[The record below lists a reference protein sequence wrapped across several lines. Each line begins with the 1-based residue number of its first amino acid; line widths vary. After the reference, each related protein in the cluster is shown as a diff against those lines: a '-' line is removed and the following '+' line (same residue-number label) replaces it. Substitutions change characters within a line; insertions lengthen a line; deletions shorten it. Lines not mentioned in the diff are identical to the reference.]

1 MCLTICGTYTPV
13 KCPIE
18 IIIIERTTNITFL
31 TLTHTT
37 MGKTNA
43 KMCSHKAT
51 QVLPLSKG
59 TPAVGIASSSY
70 FAACARH
77 VGALALFGLMF
88 CPVQVM
94 ASRAPRLAMAD
105 SSSVVTPVLP
115 DQGTTTPTDS
125 IGNGG
130 AGDAEE
136 VVPDTIPFAQLWKHN
151 SWRSTNEKAG
161 STTQQS
167 WEIICNR
174 PTKLTFNY
182 SCYNGSYGT
191 FQVTLNDST
200 IISRGNWDSTED
212 RLYQI
217 DLPAGRYVLKA
228 SYYTRYDNYYDPDG
242 LNEYC
247 YARISGI
254 ATDDVQANATAYLSG
269 LADYPALK
277 QELQTALDNSSA
289 APDDEALYNTLAAT
303 LNDVRTA
310 VSYYPL
316 IQKDIVVADSILNE
330 GAYVDISEAVALG
343 RAIDVN
349 TSTSANYL
357 AAFDA
362 LETSIAVQVSSNQK
376 IDDWAFNTDQRYTI
390 DNMGYY
396 LDQDHK
402 VAACTG
408 LEAQDADVT
417 NLVIPSTVRY
427 NGVTYAVV
435 ALYDNR
441 YNQNKVRTLTLPRTL
456 RHINDYGLSDYR
468 AITDLEIPANVERM
482 GNYIVNN
489 CPQLQRIKVNAEVPP
504 TLGSLD
510 NNRYYDEYGNSTYH
524 YLRIVI
530 PRESFHAYRLVNAWN
545 TDYNVLIGG
554 DEGITVNTGKIAAGD
569 LGHVVVEEAG
579 YLQEVNKLIIE
590 GELNADDWS
599 KIGQM
604 TNLTELDLS
613 KALIDEIPSNAF
625 NGRWAIDK
633 VVLPPTLKKIGSYAF
648 QNTSLTSVN
657 IPDNVETIEN
667 NAFGRVKRLQ
677 EVHLPDNLTALGGSA
692 FEYCRN
698 LRAVKIPSKIK
709 VITWYAFRD
718 CSSLQSVELHDSITG
733 FGNESFA
740 GCDLREITL
749 PKSTTAVGNHAFE
762 GNANLSKVTFN
773 EGLIYI
779 GESAFQN
786 TAIDTLNCPSTLRNI
801 YNSAFAGCR
810 NLRQIYLNEGLTRIE
825 MYALAN
831 NKATEIVL
839 PSSLEYCAGGAFDDC
854 DSLVTIEA
862 RSVMP
867 PNTDN
872 GCPLTS
878 ADLTK
883 AILYVPVWSLAEY
896 QLATGWNQFY
906 TFRTS
911 DFMPQYVKVNKDF
924 YFTLRDELDPDYRPD
939 IELTVTNNQIT
950 DSQGNTDYQHG
961 NLTISGR
968 SKLAVN
974 DFSMV
979 LSPYA
984 KYSYKQNYY
993 YNENYRHLRPTSLI
1007 VKGEMRAEN
1016 VTINLWN
1023 ATNRWQF
1030 VSFPFDVKV
1039 SDIVPVDSTT
1049 SWVIRGHSGAER
1061 AAGNAAAVWQN
1072 LSADDVLQA
1081 GKGYIMQC
1089 YKPDDKNGNYDAAQF
1104 TVRPLTTTVN
1114 RQQIFNADN
1123 RTVALEE
1130 HLAEFEHNRSW
1141 NLIGNPYPSY
1151 FDTRFLDFGAPFMV
1165 WNSNNQNYEAYSPVD
1180 DSYILAPA
1188 EAFFV
1193 QRPVDQESI
1202 TFLKDGRQTD
1212 RYARTLVEEEP
1223 ASAPQR
1229 IRAAYDSNTHT
1240 AAQRTVFN
1248 ITLAKDGQQADRTRV
1263 VINEAATMQ
1272 YDLSRDA
1279 AKFTGTEPAVSQIF
1293 TINGATRYAI
1303 NERPLNN
1310 GQALLGLH
1318 FGTDGTY
1325 TIGLSNQPDGQVT
1338 LEDRLTGTKL
1348 QLNGTAGYSFTAKA
1362 GDSTDRFVLHFDAV
1376 ATGINAATV
1385 NEADRNDD
1393 TYTLDGRKVNN
1404 PTAPGLYIK
1413 GGKKGI
1419 K

>member
-1 MCLTICGTYTPV
+1 
-13 KCPIE
+13 
-18 IIIIERTTNITFL
+18 
-31 TLTHTT
+31 

-94 ASRAPRLAMAD
+94 ASRAPRLTVAD
-105 SSSVVTPVLP
+105 SSEVVSPVLP
-115 DQGTTTPTDS
+115 DQGTTAPTDS
-125 IGNGG
+125 IGNSG
-130 AGDAEE
+130 AGDTEQ
-136 VVPDTIPFAQLWKHN
+136 VLPDTIPFAQLWKHN
-151 SWRSTNEKAG
+151 SWQSTNKEAG

-182 SCYNGSYGT
+182 ACNNYNAYGT

-200 IISRGNWDSTED
+200 IIRRDRWSSTE
-212 RLYQI
+212 RELYQI
-217 DLPAGRYVLKA
+217 DLPAGRHVLKA
-228 SYYTRYDNYYDPDG
+228 SYNTRYDNYYDDSEG
-242 LNEYC
+242 LIDYC
-247 YARISGI
+247 YAAISGI
-254 ATDDVQANATAYLSG
+254 ATDDAQSNATAYLG
-269 LADYPALK
+269 TLADYPALK

-303 LNDVRTA
+303 LNDVRKAAT
-310 VSYYPL
+310 YYPL

-330 GAYVDISEAVALG
+330 GAYVDISEAAALG

-349 TSTSANYL
+349 TSTSADYL
-357 AAFDA
+357 AAFEA
-362 LETSIAVQVSSNQK
+362 LETSIAVQVSSNQS
-376 IDDWAFNTDQRYTI
+376 IDDWAFNTSPQYTI

-396 LDQDHK
+396 LDKGHK

-408 LEAQDADVT
+408 LQTENADMT
-417 NLVIPSTVRY
+417 DLVIPSTVRY
-427 NGVTYAVV
+427 NNVTYAVV

-456 RHINDYGLSDYR
+456 RHINDWGLSDYR

-482 GNYIVNN
+482 GNNIVYN
-489 CPQLQRIKVNAEVPP
+489 CPKLQRIKINAEVPP

-510 NNRYYDEYGNSTYH
+510 NESYSDERAYIKIT
-524 YLRIVI
+524 I
-530 PRESFHAYRLVNAWN
+530 PRESFHAYRLVSAWK
-545 TDYNVLIGG
+545 TDRTVLIGG
-554 DEGITVNTGKIAAGD
+554 DEGVTVSTGKIAAGD
-569 LGHVVVEEAG
+569 LGHVVIEEAS

-590 GELNADDWS
+590 GELNSDDWS
-599 KIGQM
+599 KIKQM

-613 KALIDEIPSNAF
+613 KALIDEIPSYAF
-625 NGRWAIDK
+625 SGRWAIEK
-633 VVLPPTLKKIGSYAF
+633 VLLPPTLKKIGTYAF
-648 QNTSLTSVN
+648 QKTSLTSVN
-657 IPDNVETIEN
+657 IPDNVETIEVYAFS
-667 NAFGRVKRLQ
+667 NARQLQ
-677 EVHLPDNLTALGGSA
+677 ELHLPDSLTSLGRYA
-692 FEYCRN
+692 FEECRS
-698 LRAVKIPSKIK
+698 LRTVKIPTKLKEIP
-709 VITWYAFRD
+709 WYAFQY

-733 FGNESFA
+733 IGDYAFRN
-740 GCDLREITL
+740 CDLREIAL
-749 PKSTTAVGNHAFE
+749 PQSTTWVGGYAFY
-762 GNANLSKVTFN
+762 GNANLSKVTLN
-773 EGLIYI
+773 EGLVDIWTY
-779 GESAFQN
+779 AFQN

-801 YNSAFAGCR
+801 YSNAFRDCT
-810 NLRQIYLNEGLTRIE
+810 NLRQINLNEGLTRIE
-825 MYALAN
+825 SGALAN

-839 PSSLEYCAGGAFDDC
+839 PSSLEYCAGGAFYDC
-854 DSLVTIEA
+854 DSLITIEA

-867 PNTDN
+867 PNTGG
-872 GCPLTS
+872 GCPLTGT
-878 ADLTK
+878 DLTK
-883 AILYVPVWSLAEY
+883 AVLYVPVWSLAEY
-896 QLATGWNQFY
+896 QLATGWNQFI
-906 TFRTS
+906 TSRTS

-939 IELTVTNNQIT
+939 IELTITDNEIT
-950 DSQGNTDYQHG
+950 DSHGNTDYQHG

-979 LSPYA
+979 LSPCSKTTRTA
-984 KYSYKQNYY
+984 
-993 YNENYRHLRPTSLI
+993 LRPTSLI

-1089 YKPDDKNGNYDAAQF
+1089 YKPNDKNGNGYYAAQF

-1151 FDTRFLDFGAPFMV
+1151 FDTRFLDFEAPFLV

-1193 QRPVDQESI
+1193 QRPVDQVSI

-1229 IRAAYDSNTHT
+1229 IRAAYDNNAHT

-1325 TIGLSNQPDGQVT
+1325 TIGLSNQPDGQIT

-1376 ATGINAATV
+1376 ATGINAATT

-1413 GGKKGI
+1413 GGKKVI

>member
-1 MCLTICGTYTPV
+1 
-13 KCPIE
+13 
-18 IIIIERTTNITFL
+18 
-31 TLTHTT
+31 

-43 KMCSHKAT
+43 KMCSHKTT

-94 ASRAPRLAMAD
+94 ASRAPRLAVAD
-105 SSSVVTPVLP
+105 SSEVVSPVLPDQGTTAPTDSIDNGGTVQP

-130 AGDAEE
+130 TGDTEE
-136 VVPDTIPFAQLWKHN
+136 VLPDTIPYEQLLMHN
-151 SWRSTNEKAG
+151 NWQSTNKEDG

-167 WEIICNR
+167 WEIICKR
-174 PTKLTFNY
+174 PTKLFFNFA
-182 SCYNGSYGT
+182 YNNKNSGGT
-191 FQVTLNDST
+191 FQVTLNDS
-200 IISRGNWDSTED
+200 IIINRPWYSNDGEA
-212 RLYQI
+212 YQI
-217 DLPAGRYVLKA
+217 DLPVGRYVLKA
-228 SYYTRYDNYYDPDG
+228 SYHINYYDK
-242 LNEYC
+242 NS
-247 YARISGI
+247 YAQISGI
-254 ATDDVQANATAYLSG
+254 TTDDAQIHATAYLG
-269 LADYPALK
+269 ALADYPPLK

-289 APDDEALYNTLAAT
+289 APDDEALYNTLATT
-303 LNDVRTA
+303 LTNVRKA

-349 TSTSANYL
+349 TSTSADYL
-357 AAFDA
+357 AAFEA
-362 LETSIAVQVSSNQK
+362 LETSIAVQVSSNQS
-376 IDDWAFNTDQRYTI
+376 IDDWAFNTNQRYTI

-396 LDQDHK
+396 LDQEHK

-408 LEAQDADVT
+408 LEARDVEIE
-417 NLVIPSTVRY
+417 NLVIPSAVRY
-427 NGVTYAVV
+427 NNVTYAVV

-441 YNQNKVRTLTLPRTL
+441 YDQNKVRTLTLPRTL
-456 RHINDYGLSDYR
+456 RHINDWGLSDYR

-482 GNYIVNN
+482 GDNVVYN
-489 CPQLQRIKVNAEVPP
+489 CPQLQRIKVNADVPP

-510 NNRYYDEYGNSTYH
+510 NNSYYDKHAYIKIT
-524 YLRIVI
+524 I
-530 PRESFHAYRLVNAWN
+530 PRESFHAYRLVSAWN
-545 TDYNVLIGG
+545 TDRTVLIGG
-554 DEGITVNTGKIAAGD
+554 DEGVTVSTGKLAAGD
-569 LGHVVVEEAG
+569 LGHVVIVEAG
-579 YLQEVNKLIIE
+579 YLPEVNKLIIE

-599 KIGQM
+599 KMKDM
-604 TNLTELDLS
+604 TNLTEIDLS
-613 KALIDEIPSNAF
+613 GALIDEIPDGAF
-625 NGRWAIDK
+625 SGRWALDK
-633 VVLPPTLKKIGSYAF
+633 VVLPSTLRTIGSRAFYETRLTSIDIPKGVTSIKDYAF
-648 QNTSLTSVN
+648 YNSQKLEKADLPDSLTS
-657 IPDNVETIEN
+657 IGE
-667 NAFGRVKRLQ
+667 
-677 EVHLPDNLTALGGSA
+677 
-692 FEYCRN
+692 
-698 LRAVKIPSKIK
+698 
-709 VITWYAFRD
+709 YAFNR
-718 CSSLQSVELHDSITG
+718 CFSLQSVKIPAKLTTVSRSAFQSCRSLANLELHDSITTIG
-733 FGNESFA
+733 AYAFG
-740 GCDLREITL
+740 GCAFSELKIPASIRTIAE
-749 PKSTTAVGNHAFE
+749 GAFE
-762 GNANLSKVTFN
+762 MSSNLTKLTLN
-773 EGLIYI
+773 EGLERI
-779 GESAFQN
+779 GEMAFRQSP
-786 TAIDTLNCPSTLRNI
+786 IDTLNCPSSLRYI
-801 YNSAFAGCR
+801 GNSAFDDCTS
-810 NLRQIYLNEGLTRIE
+810 LRQINLNEGLTNIDN
-825 MYALAN
+825 YAFAHTIP
-831 NKATEIVL
+831 TEVVL
-839 PSSLEYCAGGAFDDC
+839 PSSLEYCAEGAFDDC
-854 DSLVTIEA
+854 DSLVTIEV

-867 PNTDN
+867 PNTDG
-872 GCPLTS
+872 GCPLTGT
-878 ADLTK
+878 DLTK
-883 AILYVPVWSLAEY
+883 AVLYVPVWSLAEY
-896 QLATGWNQFY
+896 KLATGWNQFN
-906 TFRTS
+906 TINHS

-939 IELTVTNNQIT
+939 IELTYTNNRIT
-950 DSQGNTDYQHG
+950 DSQNNTDYQHG

-974 DFSMV
+974 NFSMV

-984 KYSYKQNYY
+984 KYRRSNYY
-993 YNENYRHLRPTSLI
+993 GGTTSIQPTCLI

-1338 LEDRLTGTKL
+1338 LEDRLTGTKQ

-1362 GDSTDRFVLHFDAV
+1362 GDSIDRFVLHFDAV
-1376 ATGINAATV
+1376 ATSINAATA

-1413 GGKKGI
+1413 GGKKVI

>member
-1 MCLTICGTYTPV
+1 
-13 KCPIE
+13 
-18 IIIIERTTNITFL
+18 
-31 TLTHTT
+31 

-94 ASRAPRLAMAD
+94 ASRAPRLAVAD
-105 SSSVVTPVLP
+105 SSEVVSPVLP
-115 DQGTTTPTDS
+115 DQGTTAPTDS
-125 IGNGG
+125 IDNSG
-130 AGDAEE
+130 AGDTEQ
-136 VVPDTIPFAQLWKHN
+136 VLPDTIPFAQLWKHN
-151 SWRSTNEKAG
+151 SWQSTNKEAG

-167 WEIICNR
+167 WEIICSR
-174 PTKLTFNY
+174 PTKLSFNY
-182 SCYNGSYGT
+182 AYKNRYSEIH
-191 FQVTLNDST
+191 VTLNDST
-200 IISRGNWDSTED
+200 IIRDGAWYSTES
-212 RLYQI
+212 RHYQI

-228 SYYTRYDNYYDPDG
+228 SYYTEGENPDDI
-242 LNEYC
+242 NNQKYN
-247 YARISGI
+247 YARISDI
-254 ATDDVQANATAYLSG
+254 ATDDAQSNATVYLG
-269 LADYPALK
+269 ALADFPGLK
-277 QELQTALDNSSA
+277 QELQTALDNYNA

-303 LNDVRTA
+303 LNDVRKA

-349 TSTSANYL
+349 TSTSADYL

-362 LETSIAVQVSSNQK
+362 LETSIAVQVTSNQS

-408 LEAQDADVT
+408 LEAENADVT
-417 NLVIPSTVRY
+417 DLVIPSTVRY

-456 RHINDYGLSDYR
+456 RHINDGGLSDYR

-482 GNYIVNN
+482 GENIVYN

-510 NNRYYDEYGNSTYH
+510 NNSYYEDGYRTYH
-524 YLRIVI
+524 YIRIVI

-554 DEGITVNTGKIAAGD
+554 DEGITVSTGKIAAGD

-599 KIGQM
+599 KIKQM

-625 NGRWAIDK
+625 SGRWAIDK
-633 VVLPPTLKKIGSYAF
+633 VVLPPTLKKIGSFAF
-648 QNTSLTSVN
+648 QGTALTSVN
-657 IPDNVETIEN
+657 IPDNVETIKEC
-667 NAFGRVKRLQ
+667 AFSQVRQLQ
-677 EVHLPDNLTALGGSA
+677 EVHLPDSLTSLGNYA
-692 FEYCRN
+692 FAECRS
-698 LRAVKIPSKIK
+698 LRTVKIPTKLKTIPDY
-709 VITWYAFRD
+709 TFQNCR
-718 CSSLQSVELHDSITG
+718 SLQSVELHDSITA
-733 FGNESFA
+733 FEDYSFNN
-740 GCDLREITL
+740 CDLREITL
-749 PKSTTAVGNHAFE
+749 PKSTTWVGGSAFK
-762 GNANLSKVTFN
+762 GNANLSKVTLN
-773 EGLIYI
+773 EGLVDIWTY
-779 GESAFQN
+779 AFQN

-801 YNSAFAGCR
+801 YSNAFRDCT
-810 NLRQIYLNEGLTRIE
+810 NLRQINLNEGLTRIE
-825 MYALAN
+825 SGALAN

-839 PSSLEYCAGGAFDDC
+839 PSSLEYCAGGAFYDC

-867 PNTDN
+867 PNTDGN
-872 GCPLTS
+872 CPLSGT
-878 ADLTK
+878 DLTK
-883 AILYVPVWSLAEY
+883 AVLYVPVWSLSEY

-950 DSQGNTDYQHG
+950 DSQNNSDYQHG

-979 LSPYA
+979 LAPYA
-984 KYSYKQNYY
+984 KYAYEGGGYNYY
-993 YNENYRHLRPTSLI
+993 NDYRYLRPTSLI

-1089 YKPDDKNGNYDAAQF
+1089 YKPNDKNGNYDAAQF

-1229 IRAAYDSNTHT
+1229 IRAAYDSNAHT

-1376 ATGINAATV
+1376 ATGINAATA
-1385 NEADRNDD
+1385 NEADHNDD

-1413 GGKKGI
+1413 GGKKVI

>member
-1 MCLTICGTYTPV
+1 
-13 KCPIE
+13 
-18 IIIIERTTNITFL
+18 
-31 TLTHTT
+31 

-105 SSSVVTPVLP
+105 SSSVVTPVQPDQGTTAPTDSTGSGGVVSPVLP

-130 AGDAEE
+130 AGDTEE
-136 VVPDTIPFAQLWKHN
+136 VLPDTIPFAQLWKHN
-151 SWRSTNEKAG
+151 RYIVYGGTEGTVEQK
-161 STTQQS
+161 S
-167 WEIICNR
+167 WEIIAR
-174 PTKLTFNY
+174 RETKLSF
-182 SCYNGSYGT
+182 SYGT
-191 FQVTLNDST
+191 ADDQWNFYTQIFIDDERVREMNGGTYNNTFSVTLTPGRHILTFKNECYGEVDST
-200 IISRGNWDSTED
+200 TYAFISDIATED
-212 RLYQI
+212 AQ
-217 DLPAGRYVLKA
+217 
-228 SYYTRYDNYYDPDG
+228 T
-242 LNEYC
+242 
-247 YARISGI
+247 
-254 ATDDVQANATAYLSG
+254 NATAFVNALEG
-269 LADYPALK
+269 YPPLK
-277 QELQTALDNSSA
+277 QELQTALDNYNA
-289 APDDEALYNTLAAT
+289 APDDEALYNTLNAT
-303 LNDVRTA
+303 LNDVRKA

-349 TSTSANYL
+349 TSTSADYL

-376 IDDWAFNTDQRYTI
+376 IDDWAFNTNQRYTI

-408 LEAQDADVT
+408 LEVQDADVT
-417 NLVIPSTVRY
+417 DLVIPSTVRY

-456 RHINDYGLSDYR
+456 RHINDWGLSDYR

-482 GNYIVNN
+482 GENIVYN

-510 NNRYYDEYGNSTYH
+510 NNSYHEDGYRTYH
-524 YLRIVI
+524 YIRIVI

-554 DEGITVNTGKIAAGD
+554 DEGITVSTGKIAAGD

-599 KIGQM
+599 KIKQM

-625 NGRWAIDK
+625 SGRWAIDK
-633 VVLPPTLKKIGSYAF
+633 VVLPPTLKKIGSFAF
-648 QNTSLTSVN
+648 QGTALTSVN
-657 IPDNVETIEN
+657 IPDNVETIKEC
-667 NAFGRVKRLQ
+667 AFSQVRQLQ
-677 EVHLPDNLTALGGSA
+677 EVHLPDSLTSLGNYA
-692 FEYCRN
+692 FAECRS
-698 LRAVKIPSKIK
+698 LRTVKIPTKLKTIPDY
-709 VITWYAFRD
+709 TFQNCR
-718 CSSLQSVELHDSITG
+718 SLQSVELHDSITA
-733 FGNESFA
+733 FEDYSFNN
-740 GCDLREITL
+740 CDLREITL
-749 PKSTTAVGNHAFE
+749 PKSTTWVGGSAFK
-762 GNANLSKVTFN
+762 GNANLSKVTLN
-773 EGLIYI
+773 EGLVDIWTY
-779 GESAFQN
+779 AFQN

-801 YNSAFAGCR
+801 YSNAFRDCT
-810 NLRQIYLNEGLTRIE
+810 NLRQINLNEGLTRIE
-825 MYALAN
+825 SGALAN

-839 PSSLEYCAGGAFDDC
+839 PSSLEYCAGGAFYDC

-867 PNTDN
+867 PNTDGN
-872 GCPLTS
+872 CPLSGT
-878 ADLTK
+878 DLTK
-883 AILYVPVWSLAEY
+883 AVLYVPVWSLSEY

-950 DSQGNTDYQHG
+950 DSQNNSDYQHG

-979 LSPYA
+979 LAPYA
-984 KYSYKQNYY
+984 KYAYEGGGYNYY
-993 YNENYRHLRPTSLI
+993 NDYRYLRPTSLI

-1089 YKPDDKNGNYDAAQF
+1089 YKPNDKNGNYDAAQF

-1229 IRAAYDSNTHT
+1229 IRAAYDSNVHT

-1376 ATGINAATV
+1376 ATGINAATA

-1393 TYTLDGRKVNN
+1393 TYTLDGRKVND

-1413 GGKKGI
+1413 GGKKVI

>member
-1 MCLTICGTYTPV
+1 
-13 KCPIE
+13 
-18 IIIIERTTNITFL
+18 
-31 TLTHTT
+31 

-94 ASRAPRLAMAD
+94 ASRAPRLAVAD
-105 SSSVVTPVLP
+105 SSEVVSPVLP

-125 IGNGG
+125 IDNGG
-130 AGDAEE
+130 AGDTEE
-136 VVPDTIPFAQLWKHN
+136 VLPDTIPFAQLWKHN
-151 SWRSTNEKAG
+151 RYIVYGGTEGTVEQK
-161 STTQQS
+161 S
-167 WEIICNR
+167 WEIIAR
-174 PTKLTFNY
+174 RETKLSF
-182 SCYNGSYGT
+182 SYGT
-191 FQVTLNDST
+191 ADDQWNFYTQIFIDDERVREMNGGTYNNTFSVTLTPGRHILTFKNECYGEVDST
-200 IISRGNWDSTED
+200 TYAFISDIATED
-212 RLYQI
+212 AQ
-217 DLPAGRYVLKA
+217 
-228 SYYTRYDNYYDPDG
+228 T
-242 LNEYC
+242 
-247 YARISGI
+247 
-254 ATDDVQANATAYLSG
+254 NATAFVNALEG
-269 LADYPALK
+269 YPPLK
-277 QELQTALDNSSA
+277 QELQTALDNSNA

-303 LNDVRTA
+303 LNDVRKA

-349 TSTSANYL
+349 TSTSADYL

-362 LETSIAVQVSSNQK
+362 LETSIAVQVTSNQS

-408 LEAQDADVT
+408 LEARDVEIED
-417 NLVIPSTVRY
+417 LVIPSTVRY
-427 NGVTYAVV
+427 NDVTYAVV

-441 YNQNKVRTLTLPRTL
+441 YDQNKVRTLTLPRTL
-456 RHINDYGLSDYR
+456 RHINNDGLSDYR

-482 GNYIVNN
+482 GHNVVYN
-489 CPQLQRIKVNAEVPP
+489 CPQLRRIKVNAEVPP
-504 TLGSLD
+504 TLESL
-510 NNRYYDEYGNSTYH
+510 NDEYY
-524 YLRIVI
+524 YYRIII

-545 TDYNVLIGG
+545 NRTVLIGG
-554 DEGITVNTGKIAAGD
+554 DEGVTVSTGKIAAGD
-569 LGHVVVEEAG
+569 LGHVVIEEAG

-590 GELNADDWS
+590 GELNVDDWS
-599 KIGQM
+599 KIKQM

-613 KALIDEIPSNAF
+613 KALIDEIPNEAF

-633 VVLPPTLKKIGSYAF
+633 VLLPPTLKKIGTYAF
-648 QNTSLTSVN
+648 QGTALTSVN
-657 IPDNVETIEN
+657 IPDNVETIEGYAFS
-667 NAFGRVKRLQ
+667 NARQLQ
-677 EVHLPDNLTALGGSA
+677 EVHLPDSLTSLGRYAFSA
-692 FEYCRN
+692 CRS
-698 LRAVKIPSKIK
+698 LRTVKIPTKLKEIP
-709 VITWYAFRD
+709 WYTFD
-718 CSSLQSVELHDSITG
+718 GCNSLQSVELHDSITG
-733 FGNESFA
+733 IGDYSFRN
-740 GCDLREITL
+740 CNLREITL
-749 PKSTTAVGNHAFE
+749 PKSTTWVGGYAFN
-762 GNANLSKVTFN
+762 GNSNLSKVTLN
-773 EGLIYI
+773 EGLIDIWAY
-779 GESAFQN
+779 AFQD

-801 YNSAFAGCR
+801 YNAAFAGCR
-810 NLRQIYLNEGLTRIE
+810 NLRQINLNEGLTRIE
-825 MYALAN
+825 VYALAN

-839 PSSLEYCAGGAFDDC
+839 PSSLEYCSQSAFDDC

-867 PNTDN
+867 PNTGS
-872 GCPLTS
+872 GCPLTGT
-878 ADLTK
+878 DLTK
-883 AILYVPVWSLAEY
+883 AVLYVPVWSLAEY

-950 DSQGNTDYQHG
+950 DSQGNSDYQHG

-993 YNENYRHLRPTSLI
+993 YNENYRHLRPTCLI

-1089 YKPDDKNGNYDAAQF
+1089 YKPNDKNGNYAAAQF

-1229 IRAAYDSNTHT
+1229 IRAAYDSNAHT

-1279 AKFTGTEPAVSQIF
+1279 AKFTGTESAVSQIF

-1338 LEDRLTGTKL
+1338 LEDRFTGTKL

-1376 ATGINAATV
+1376 ATGINAATA

-1413 GGKKGI
+1413 GGKKVI

>member
-1 MCLTICGTYTPV
+1 
-13 KCPIE
+13 
-18 IIIIERTTNITFL
+18 
-31 TLTHTT
+31 

-43 KMCSHKAT
+43 KMQGHKAVH
-51 QVLPLSKG
+51 VLPLSKG

-94 ASRAPRLAMAD
+94 ASRAPRLAVAD
-105 SSSVVTPVLP
+105 SSEVVSPVLP

-130 AGDAEE
+130 AGDTEE
-136 VVPDTIPFAQLWKHN
+136 VLPDTIPFAQLWKHN
-151 SWRSTNEKAG
+151 RYIVYGGTDGTVEQK
-161 STTQQS
+161 S
-167 WEIICNR
+167 WEIIAQR
-174 PTKLTFNY
+174 ETKLSF
-182 SCYNGSYGT
+182 SYGAADNQWIFYTQIFIDDERVREMDGGTYNNT
-191 FQVTLNDST
+191 FSVTLTPGRHILTFKNECYGEADST
-200 IISRGNWDSTED
+200 TYAFISD
-212 RLYQI
+212 
-217 DLPAGRYVLKA
+217 
-228 SYYTRYDNYYDPDG
+228 
-242 LNEYC
+242 
-247 YARISGI
+247 I
-254 ATDDVQANATAYLSG
+254 ATDDAQTNATAFVNALEG
-269 LADYPALK
+269 YPPLK
-277 QELQTALDNSSA
+277 QELQTAIDNYNA

-303 LNDVRTA
+303 LNDVRKA

-349 TSTSANYL
+349 TSTSAEYL
-357 AAFDA
+357 AAFEA
-362 LETSIAVQVSSNQK
+362 LETSIAVQVSSNQS
-376 IDDWAFNTDQRYTI
+376 IDDWAFNTNQLYTI

-396 LDQDHK
+396 LDQEHK

-408 LEAQDADVT
+408 LQTENADVT
-417 NLVIPSTVRY
+417 DLVIPSTVRY

-456 RHINDYGLSDYR
+456 RHINDNGLSDYR

-482 GNYIVNN
+482 GNYIVYN

-504 TLGSLD
+504 TLGSLGD
-510 NNRYYDEYGNSTYH
+510 DSYYEDGYRAYR

-530 PRESFHAYRLVNAWN
+530 PRESFHAYRLVSGWN

-554 DEGITVNTGKIAAGD
+554 DEGVTVSTGKIAAGD
-569 LGHVVVEEAG
+569 LGHVVIEEAG

-590 GELNADDWS
+590 GELNSDDWS
-599 KIGQM
+599 KIKQM

-625 NGRWAIDK
+625 SGRWAIDK
-633 VVLPPTLKKIGSYAF
+633 VLLPPTLKKIGTYAF
-648 QNTSLTSVN
+648 ERTSLTSVN
-657 IPDNVETIEN
+657 IPDNVETIEEY
-667 NAFGRVKRLQ
+667 AFSRAKQLQ
-677 EVHLPDNLTALGGSA
+677 EMHLPDSLTSLGSYA
-692 FEYCRN
+692 FEYCRS
-698 LRAVKIPSKIK
+698 LRTVKIPTKLKEIPSNTFNGCK
-709 VITWYAFRD
+709 
-718 CSSLQSVELHDSITG
+718 SLQSVELHDSITSIG
-733 FGNESFA
+733 YEAFGYCA
-740 GCDLREITL
+740 LREITL
-749 PKSTTAVGNHAFE
+749 SKSTTWVGNEAFK
-762 GNANLSKVTFN
+762 GNTILSKVTLN
-773 EGLIYI
+773 EGLINI
-779 GESAFQN
+779 GDCAFQN
-786 TAIDTLNCPSTLRNI
+786 TAIDTLNCPSTLRSI
-801 YNSAFAGCR
+801 RNSAFAGCR
-810 NLRQIYLNEGLTRIE
+810 NLRQINLNEGLTRIE
-825 MYALAN
+825 QYALAN

-867 PNTDN
+867 PNTN

-883 AILYVPVWSLAEY
+883 AVLYVPVWSLAEY

-950 DSQGNTDYQHG
+950 DSQGNSDYQHG

-984 KYSYKQNYY
+984 KYSYERNYY
-993 YNENYRHLRPTSLI
+993 RDDYGYLRPTSLI

-1089 YKPDDKNGNYDAAQF
+1089 YKPSNNSRSMNKGSFVPFKMDFNDNSSSEVAQF

-1151 FDTRFLDFGAPFMV
+1151 FDTRFLDFEAPFMV

-1193 QRPVDQESI
+1193 QRPVDQENI

-1229 IRAAYDSNTHT
+1229 IRAAYDSNAHT

-1279 AKFTGTEPAVSQIF
+1279 AKFTGTEPTVSQIF

-1325 TIGLSNQPDGQVT
+1325 TIGLSNQPDGQIT
-1338 LEDRLTGTKL
+1338 LEDRLTGTKQ

-1376 ATGINAATV
+1376 ATGINAATT

-1413 GGKKGI
+1413 GGKKVI

>member
-1 MCLTICGTYTPV
+1 
-13 KCPIE
+13 
-18 IIIIERTTNITFL
+18 
-31 TLTHTT
+31 

-94 ASRAPRLAMAD
+94 ASRAPRLAIAD
-105 SSSVVTPVLP
+105 SSEVVSPVLP
-115 DQGTTTPTDS
+115 DQGTTAPTDS
-125 IGNGG
+125 IDNGG
-130 AGDAEE
+130 AGDTEE
-136 VVPDTIPFAQLWKHN
+136 VLPDTIPFAQLWKHN
-151 SWRSTNEKAG
+151 SWQSTNEAAE

-182 SCYNGSYGT
+182 SCNNRNSCT

-200 IISRGNWDSTED
+200 IISKNSWSSTEGQ
-212 RLYQI
+212 LYQI

-228 SYYTRYDNYYDPDG
+228 SYYTYYENQ
-242 LNEYC
+242 NENC

-254 ATDDVQANATAYLSG
+254 AIDDAQANATAYLSG
-269 LADYPALK
+269 LVDYPALK
-277 QELQTALDNSSA
+277 QELQTALDNSNA

-343 RAIDVN
+343 RAINVN
-349 TSTSANYL
+349 TSTSAEYL
-357 AAFDA
+357 AAFEA
-362 LETSIAVQVSSNQK
+362 LETSIAVQVTSNQK
-376 IDDWAFNTDQRYTI
+376 IDEWAINTDQRYTI

-408 LEAQDADVT
+408 LQVQDADVT

-810 NLRQIYLNEGLTRIE
+810 NLRQINLNEGLTRIE
-825 MYALAN
+825 TYALAN

-984 KYSYKQNYY
+984 KYSYEQNYY

-1089 YKPDDKNGNYDAAQF
+1089 YKPNDENGNNYYAAQF

-1229 IRAAYDSNTHT
+1229 IRAAYDSNAHT

-1376 ATGINAATV
+1376 ATGINAATA

-1413 GGKKGI
+1413 GGKKVI

>member
-1 MCLTICGTYTPV
+1 
-13 KCPIE
+13 
-18 IIIIERTTNITFL
+18 
-31 TLTHTT
+31 

-105 SSSVVTPVLP
+105 SSEVVSPVLP
-115 DQGTTTPTDS
+115 DQGTTAPTDS

-130 AGDAEE
+130 AGDTEE
-136 VVPDTIPFAQLWKHN
+136 VLPDTIPFAQLWKHN
-151 SWRSTNEKAG
+151 RYIVYGGTEGTVEQK
-161 STTQQS
+161 S
-167 WEIICNR
+167 WEIIAQR
-174 PTKLTFNY
+174 DTKLSF
-182 SCYNGSYGT
+182 SYGAADNQWNFYTQIFIDDERVREMNGGTYNNT
-191 FQVTLNDST
+191 FSVTLTPGRHILTFKNECYGEADST
-200 IISRGNWDSTED
+200 TYAFISD
-212 RLYQI
+212 
-217 DLPAGRYVLKA
+217 
-228 SYYTRYDNYYDPDG
+228 
-242 LNEYC
+242 
-247 YARISGI
+247 I
-254 ATDDVQANATAYLSG
+254 ATDDAQTNATAFVNALEG
-269 LADYPALK
+269 YPPLK
-277 QELQTALDNSSA
+277 QELQTALDNYNA

-303 LNDVRTA
+303 LNDVRKA

-349 TSTSANYL
+349 TSTSADYL

-376 IDDWAFNTDQRYTI
+376 IDEWAFNTDQRYTI

-396 LDQDHK
+396 LDQEHK

-408 LEAQDADVT
+408 PQSTDIEIE

-427 NGVTYAVV
+427 NDVTYAVV

-456 RHINDYGLSDYR
+456 RHINDWGLSDYR
-468 AITDLEIPANVERM
+468 AITDLEIPANVEHM
-482 GNYIVNN
+482 GDNVVYN
-489 CPQLQRIKVNAEVPP
+489 CPQLRRIKVNAEVPP

-510 NNRYYDEYGNSTYH
+510 NNSYYDDYDGRTYR

-545 TDYNVLIGG
+545 TDHNVLIGG

-590 GELNADDWS
+590 GELNSDDWS
-599 KIGQM
+599 KIKQM

-613 KALIDEIPSNAF
+613 KALIDEIPNEAF

-633 VVLPPTLKKIGSYAF
+633 VVLPPTLKKIGSFAF
-648 QNTSLTSVN
+648 QGTALTSVN
-657 IPDNVETIEN
+657 IPDNVETIKEC
-667 NAFGRVKRLQ
+667 AFSQVKQLQ
-677 EVHLPDNLTALGGSA
+677 EVHLPDSLTSLGNYA
-692 FEYCRN
+692 FAECRS
-698 LRAVKIPSKIK
+698 LRTVKIPTKLKTIPDY
-709 VITWYAFRD
+709 TFQNCR
-718 CSSLQSVELHDSITG
+718 SLQSVELHDSITA
-733 FGNESFA
+733 FEDYSFDN
-740 GCDLREITL
+740 CDLREITL
-749 PKSTTAVGNHAFE
+749 PKSTTWVGGSAFK
-762 GNANLSKVTFN
+762 GNANLSKVTLN
-773 EGLIYI
+773 EGLVDIWTY
-779 GESAFQN
+779 AFQN

-801 YNSAFAGCR
+801 YSNAFRDCT
-810 NLRQIYLNEGLTRIE
+810 NLRQINLNEGLTRIE
-825 MYALAN
+825 SGALAN

-839 PSSLEYCAGGAFDDC
+839 PSSLEYCAGGAFYDC

-867 PNTDN
+867 PNTDGN
-872 GCPLTS
+872 CPLSGT
-878 ADLTK
+878 DLTK
-883 AILYVPVWSLAEY
+883 AVLYVPVWSLSEY

-924 YFTLRDELDPDYRPD
+924 YFTLRDELAPDYRPD

-984 KYSYKQNYY
+984 KYYYRGGDHY
-993 YNENYRHLRPTSLI
+993 YNNDYRYLRPTSLI

-1089 YKPDDKNGNYDAAQF
+1089 YKPNDKNGNYYAAQF

-1376 ATGINAATV
+1376 ATGINAATA

-1413 GGKKGI
+1413 GGKKVI

>member
-1 MCLTICGTYTPV
+1 
-13 KCPIE
+13 
-18 IIIIERTTNITFL
+18 
-31 TLTHTT
+31 

-94 ASRAPRLAMAD
+94 ASRAPRLAVAD
-105 SSSVVTPVLP
+105 SSEVVSPVLP

-130 AGDAEE
+130 AGDTEE
-136 VVPDTIPFAQLWKHN
+136 VLPDTIPFAQLWKHN
-151 SWRSTNEKAG
+151 RYIVYGGTEGTVEQK
-161 STTQQS
+161 S
-167 WEIICNR
+167 WEIIAR
-174 PTKLTFNY
+174 RETKLSF
-182 SCYNGSYGT
+182 SYGT
-191 FQVTLNDST
+191 ADDQWNFYTQIFIDDERVREMNGGTYNNTFSVTLTPGRHILTFKNECYGEVDST
-200 IISRGNWDSTED
+200 TYAFISDIATED
-212 RLYQI
+212 AQ
-217 DLPAGRYVLKA
+217 
-228 SYYTRYDNYYDPDG
+228 T
-242 LNEYC
+242 
-247 YARISGI
+247 
-254 ATDDVQANATAYLSG
+254 NATAFVNALEG
-269 LADYPALK
+269 YPPLK
-277 QELQTALDNSSA
+277 QELQTALDNYNA

-303 LNDVRTA
+303 LNDVRKA

-349 TSTSANYL
+349 TSTSADYL

-376 IDDWAFNTDQRYTI
+376 IDDWAFNTNQRYTI

-408 LEAQDADVT
+408 LEVQDADVT
-417 NLVIPSTVRY
+417 DLVIPSTVRY

-456 RHINDYGLSDYR
+456 RHINDWGLSDYR

-482 GNYIVNN
+482 GENIVYN

-510 NNRYYDEYGNSTYH
+510 NNSYHEDGYRTYH
-524 YLRIVI
+524 YIRIVI

-554 DEGITVNTGKIAAGD
+554 DEGITVSTGKIAAGD

-599 KIGQM
+599 KIKQM

-625 NGRWAIDK
+625 SGRWAIDK
-633 VVLPPTLKKIGSYAF
+633 VVLPPTLKKIGSFAF
-648 QNTSLTSVN
+648 QGTALTSVN
-657 IPDNVETIEN
+657 IPDNVETIKEC
-667 NAFGRVKRLQ
+667 AFSQVRQLQ
-677 EVHLPDNLTALGGSA
+677 EVHLPDSLTSLGNYA
-692 FEYCRN
+692 FAECRS
-698 LRAVKIPSKIK
+698 LRTVKIPTKLKTIPDY
-709 VITWYAFRD
+709 TFQNCR
-718 CSSLQSVELHDSITG
+718 SLQSVELHDSITA
-733 FGNESFA
+733 FEDYSFNN
-740 GCDLREITL
+740 CDLREITL
-749 PKSTTAVGNHAFE
+749 PKSTTWVGGSAFK
-762 GNANLSKVTFN
+762 GNANLSKVTLN
-773 EGLIYI
+773 EGLVDIWTY
-779 GESAFQN
+779 AFQN

-801 YNSAFAGCR
+801 YSNAFRDCT
-810 NLRQIYLNEGLTRIE
+810 NLRQINLNEGLTRIE
-825 MYALAN
+825 SGALAN

-839 PSSLEYCAGGAFDDC
+839 PSSLEYCAGGAFYDC

-867 PNTDN
+867 PNTDGN
-872 GCPLTS
+872 CPLSGT
-878 ADLTK
+878 DLTK
-883 AILYVPVWSLAEY
+883 AVLYVPVWSLSEY

-950 DSQGNTDYQHG
+950 DSQNNSDYQHG

-979 LSPYA
+979 LAPYA
-984 KYSYKQNYY
+984 KYAYEGGGYNYY
-993 YNENYRHLRPTSLI
+993 NDYRYLRPTSLI

-1089 YKPDDKNGNYDAAQF
+1089 YKPNDKNGNYDAAQF

-1229 IRAAYDSNTHT
+1229 IRAAYDSNAHA

-1376 ATGINAATV
+1376 ATGINAATA

-1413 GGKKGI
+1413 GGKKVI

>member
-1 MCLTICGTYTPV
+1 
-13 KCPIE
+13 
-18 IIIIERTTNITFL
+18 
-31 TLTHTT
+31 

-94 ASRAPRLAMAD
+94 ASRAPRLAVAD
-105 SSSVVTPVLP
+105 SSEVVSPVLP
-115 DQGTTTPTDS
+115 DQGTTAPTDS

-130 AGDAEE
+130 AGDTEE
-136 VVPDTIPFAQLWKHN
+136 VLPDTIPFAQLWKHN
-151 SWRSTNEKAG
+151 RYIVYGGTEGTVEQK
-161 STTQQS
+161 S
-167 WEIICNR
+167 WEIIAR
-174 PTKLTFNY
+174 RETKLSF
-182 SCYNGSYGT
+182 SYGT
-191 FQVTLNDST
+191 ADDQWNFYTQIFIDDERVREMNGGTYNNTFSVTLTPGRHILTFKNECYGEVDST
-200 IISRGNWDSTED
+200 TYAFISDIATED
-212 RLYQI
+212 AQ
-217 DLPAGRYVLKA
+217 
-228 SYYTRYDNYYDPDG
+228 T
-242 LNEYC
+242 
-247 YARISGI
+247 
-254 ATDDVQANATAYLSG
+254 NATAFVNALEG
-269 LADYPALK
+269 YPPLK
-277 QELQTALDNSSA
+277 QELQTALDNSNA

-303 LNDVRTA
+303 LNDVRKA

-349 TSTSANYL
+349 TSTSADYL

-362 LETSIAVQVSSNQK
+362 LETSIAVQVTSDQS

-408 LEAQDADVT
+408 LEAENADVT
-417 NLVIPSTVRY
+417 DLVIPSTVRY

-456 RHINDYGLSDYR
+456 RHINDWGLSDYR
-468 AITDLEIPANVERM
+468 AITNLEIPANVERM
-482 GNYIVNN
+482 GNEIVGN

-510 NNRYYDEYGNSTYH
+510 NNSYYEDGYRTYH
-524 YLRIVI
+524 YIRIVI

-545 TDYNVLIGG
+545 TDHNVLIGG
-554 DEGITVNTGKIAAGD
+554 DEGVTVSTGKIAAGD
-569 LGHVVVEEAG
+569 LGHVVIEEAG

-599 KIGQM
+599 KIKQM

-613 KALIDEIPSNAF
+613 KALIDEIPSYAF
-625 NGRWAIDK
+625 NGRCAIDK
-633 VVLPPTLKKIGSYAF
+633 VVLPPTLKKIGSFAF
-648 QNTSLTSVN
+648 QGTALTSVN
-657 IPDNVETIEN
+657 IPDNVETIKEC
-667 NAFGRVKRLQ
+667 AFSQVKQLQ
-677 EVHLPDNLTALGGSA
+677 EVHLPDSLTSLGNYA
-692 FEYCRN
+692 FAECRS
-698 LRAVKIPSKIK
+698 LRTVKIPTKLKTIPDY
-709 VITWYAFRD
+709 TFQNCR
-718 CSSLQSVELHDSITG
+718 SLQSVELHDSITA
-733 FGNESFA
+733 FEDYSFNN
-740 GCDLREITL
+740 CDLREITL
-749 PKSTTAVGNHAFE
+749 PKSTTWVG
-762 GNANLSKVTFN
+762 GNAFNGNTNLSKVTLN
-773 EGLIYI
+773 EGLIDI
-779 GESAFQN
+779 WAEAFYN

-801 YNSAFAGCR
+801 YNSAFARCN
-810 NLRQIYLNEGLTRIE
+810 NLRQINLNEGLTRIE
-825 MYALAN
+825 VYALADN
-831 NKATEIVL
+831 MATEIVL
-839 PSSLEYCAGGAFDDC
+839 PSSLEYCAGAAFSNC
-854 DSLVTIEA
+854 NSLVTIEA

-867 PNTDN
+867 PNTGG
-872 GCPLTS
+872 GCPLTVN
-878 ADLTK
+878 DLTK
-883 AILYVPVWSLAEY
+883 AVLYVPVWSLSEY

-939 IELTVTNNQIT
+939 IELTVTNNEIT
-950 DSQGNTDYQHG
+950 DSQGNDDYQHG
-961 NLTISGR
+961 DLTISGR

-979 LSPYA
+979 LSPFT
-984 KYSYKQNYY
+984 KYIYEGGYYDYYSNESYRY
-993 YNENYRHLRPTSLI
+993 LRPTSLI

-1089 YKPDDKNGNYDAAQF
+1089 YKPNDKNGNYYAAQF

-1229 IRAAYDSNTHT
+1229 IRAAYDSNAHT

-1310 GQALLGLH
+1310 GQAQLGLH

-1376 ATGINAATV
+1376 ATGINAATT

-1413 GGKKGI
+1413 GGKKVI

>member
-1 MCLTICGTYTPV
+1 
-13 KCPIE
+13 
-18 IIIIERTTNITFL
+18 
-31 TLTHTT
+31 

-105 SSSVVTPVLP
+105 SSSVVTPVQP
-115 DQGTTTPTDS
+115 DQGTTAPTDS
-125 IGNGG
+125 IGNSG
-130 AGDAEE
+130 AGDTDQ
-136 VVPDTIPFAQLWKHN
+136 VLPDTIPFAQLWKHN

-303 LNDVRTA
+303 LNDVRKA

-349 TSTSANYL
+349 TSTSADYL

-376 IDDWAFNTDQRYTI
+376 IDDWAFNTNQRYTI

-396 LDQDHK
+396 LDQEHK

-408 LEAQDADVT
+408 LEVQDADVT
-417 NLVIPSTVRY
+417 DLVIPSTVRY
-427 NGVTYAVV
+427 NDVTYAVV

-456 RHINDYGLSDYR
+456 RHINDWGLSDYR

-482 GNYIVNN
+482 GDYIVNN

-510 NNRYYDEYGNSTYH
+510 NDSYYEDGYNIYH

-530 PRESFHAYRLVNAWN
+530 PRESFHAYRLVSAWN
-545 TDYNVLIGG
+545 TDHNVLIGG

-590 GELNADDWS
+590 GELNSDDWS
-599 KIGQM
+599 KIKQM

-625 NGRWAIDK
+625 SGRWAIDK
-633 VVLPPTLKKIGSYAF
+633 VLLPPTLKKIGNYAF
-648 QNTSLTSVN
+648 QRTSLTSVN
-657 IPDNVETIEN
+657 IPDNVETIEEA
-667 NAFGRVKRLQ
+667 AFRQVKQLQ
-677 EVHLPDNLTALGGSA
+677 EVHLPDSLTSLGRYAFSA
-692 FEYCRN
+692 CRS
-698 LRAVKIPSKIK
+698 LRTVKIPTKLKEIP
-709 VITWYAFRD
+709 WYTFD
-718 CSSLQSVELHDSITG
+718 GCNSLQSVELHDSITG
-733 FGNESFA
+733 FGDYSFRS
-740 GCDLREITL
+740 CDLREITL
-749 PKSTTAVGNHAFE
+749 PKSTTWIGGRAFAE
-762 GNANLSKVTFN
+762 NTNLSKVTLN
-773 EGLIYI
+773 EELIDIWAY
-779 GESAFQN
+779 AFQN

-801 YNSAFAGCR
+801 YNGAFAGCR
-810 NLRQIYLNEGLTRIE
+810 NLSQINLNEGLTRIE
-825 MYALAN
+825 VYALAN

-839 PSSLEYCAGGAFDDC
+839 PSSLEYCSQSAFDDC

-872 GCPLTS
+872 GCPLSST
-878 ADLTK
+878 DLTK
-883 AILYVPVWSLAEY
+883 AVLYVPVWSLAEY

-950 DSQGNTDYQHG
+950 DSQNNSDYQHG

-984 KYSYKQNYY
+984 KYSYERNYY
-993 YNENYRHLRPTSLI
+993 RDDYGYLRPTSLI

-1089 YKPDDKNGNYDAAQF
+1089 YKPNDKNGNYDAAQF

-1229 IRAAYDSNTHT
+1229 IRAAYDSNAHT

-1248 ITLAKDGQQADRTRV
+1248 ITLAKDGQLADRTRV

-1376 ATGINAATV
+1376 ATGINAATA

-1413 GGKKGI
+1413 GGKKVI

>member
-1 MCLTICGTYTPV
+1 
-13 KCPIE
+13 
-18 IIIIERTTNITFL
+18 
-31 TLTHTT
+31 

-94 ASRAPRLAMAD
+94 ASRAPRLAVAD
-105 SSSVVTPVLP
+105 SSEVVSPVLP
-115 DQGTTTPTDS
+115 DQVTTTPTDS

-130 AGDAEE
+130 AGDTDQ
-136 VVPDTIPFAQLWKHN
+136 VLPDTIPFAQLWKHN
-151 SWRSTNEKAG
+151 SWQSTNEAAE

-182 SCYNGSYGT
+182 SCNNRNSCT

-200 IISRGNWDSTED
+200 IISKNSWSSTEGQ
-212 RLYQI
+212 LYQI

-228 SYYTRYDNYYDPDG
+228 SYYTYYENQ
-242 LNEYC
+242 NENC
-247 YARISGI
+247 YAQISGI
-254 ATDDVQANATAYLSG
+254 TTDDAQIHATAYLG
-269 LADYPALK
+269 ALADYPPLK
-277 QELQTALDNSSA
+277 QELQTALDNYNA

-349 TSTSANYL
+349 TSTSADYL
-357 AAFDA
+357 AAFEA

-376 IDDWAFNTDQRYTI
+376 IDDWAFNTNQRYTI

-408 LEAQDADVT
+408 LEAENADVT
-417 NLVIPSTVRY
+417 DLVIPSTVRY

-456 RHINDYGLSDYR
+456 RHINDWGLSDYR

-482 GNYIVNN
+482 GDYIVNN

-510 NNRYYDEYGNSTYH
+510 NDSYYEDGYNIYH

-530 PRESFHAYRLVNAWN
+530 PRESFHAYRLVSAWN
-545 TDYNVLIGG
+545 TDHNVLIGG

-590 GELNADDWS
+590 GELNSDDWS
-599 KIGQM
+599 KIKQM

-613 KALIDEIPSNAF
+613 KALIDEIPSEAF

-648 QNTSLTSVN
+648 QRTSLTSVN
-657 IPDNVETIEN
+657 IPDNVETIEDC
-667 NAFGRVKRLQ
+667 AFGRVKQLQ
-677 EVHLPDNLTALGGSA
+677 EVHLPDSLTALGGSA

-709 VITWYAFRD
+709 VITWHAFRY

-733 FGNESFA
+733 FGDYSFSN
-740 GCDLREITL
+740 CNLREITL

-762 GNANLSKVTFN
+762 GNANLSKVTLN
-773 EGLIYI
+773 EGLISI
-779 GESAFQN
+779 GENAFYN
-786 TAIDTLNCPSTLRNI
+786 TAIDTLNCPSTLRNL
-801 YNSAFAGCR
+801 YNAAFARCY
-810 NLRQIYLNEGLTRIE
+810 NLRQINLNEGLKRIGV
-825 MYALAN
+825 YALADN
-831 NKATEIVL
+831 MATEIVL
-839 PSSLEYCAGGAFDDC
+839 PSSLEYCAGGAFSNC
-854 DSLVTIEA
+854 NSLVTIEV

-867 PNTDN
+867 PNTDG
-872 GCPLTS
+872 GCPLTVN
-878 ADLTK
+878 DLTK
-883 AILYVPVWSLAEY
+883 AVLYVPVWSLAEY
-896 QLATGWNQFY
+896 QLATGWNKFY

-924 YFTLRDELDPDYRPD
+924 YFTLRDELAPDYRPD

-950 DSQGNTDYQHG
+950 DSHNNSDYQHG

-984 KYSYKQNYY
+984 KYSYEGGG
-993 YNENYRHLRPTSLI
+993 YNHKNDYRYLRPTSLI

-1089 YKPDDKNGNYDAAQF
+1089 YKPNDKNGNYYAAQF

-1151 FDTRFLDFGAPFMV
+1151 FDTRFLDFTAPFMV

-1193 QRPVDQESI
+1193 QRPVDQENI

-1376 ATGINAATV
+1376 ATGINAATT

-1413 GGKKGI
+1413 GGKKVI

>member
-1 MCLTICGTYTPV
+1 
-13 KCPIE
+13 
-18 IIIIERTTNITFL
+18 
-31 TLTHTT
+31 

-94 ASRAPRLAMAD
+94 ASRAPRLVVAD
-105 SSSVVTPVLP
+105 SSEVVSPVLP
-115 DQGTTTPTDS
+115 DQGTTAPTDS

-130 AGDAEE
+130 AGDTEE
-136 VVPDTIPFAQLWKHN
+136 VLPDTIPFAQLWKHN
-151 SWRSTNEKAG
+151 KYIVYGGTEGTVEQK
-161 STTQQS
+161 S
-167 WEIICNR
+167 WEIIAR
-174 PTKLTFNY
+174 RETKLSF
-182 SCYNGSYGT
+182 SYGT
-191 FQVTLNDST
+191 ADNQWNFYTQIFIDDERVREMDGGTYNNTFSVTLTPGRHILTFKNECYGEADST
-200 IISRGNWDSTED
+200 TYAFISDIATED
-212 RLYQI
+212 AQ
-217 DLPAGRYVLKA
+217 
-228 SYYTRYDNYYDPDG
+228 T
-242 LNEYC
+242 
-247 YARISGI
+247 
-254 ATDDVQANATAYLSG
+254 NATAYLG
-269 LADYPALK
+269 TLADYPALK

-289 APDDEALYNTLAAT
+289 APDDEALYNTLVTT

-349 TSTSANYL
+349 TSTSAEYL

-362 LETSIAVQVSSNQK
+362 LETSIAIQVTSEQS
-376 IDDWAFNTDQRYTI
+376 IDDWAFNTNQRYTI

-396 LDQDHK
+396 LDQEHK

-408 LEAQDADVT
+408 LQTEDADVT
-417 NLVIPSTVRY
+417 DLVIPSTVRY
-427 NGVTYAVV
+427 NDVTYAVV

-456 RHINDYGLSDYR
+456 RHINNWGLSDYR

-482 GNYIVNN
+482 GDNVVYN
-489 CPQLQRIKVNAEVPP
+489 CPQLQRIKVNADVPP

-510 NNRYYDEYGNSTYH
+510 NNSYYDERAYIKIT
-524 YLRIVI
+524 I
-530 PRESFHAYRLVNAWN
+530 PRESFHAYRLVSAWN
-545 TDYNVLIGG
+545 TDRTVLIGG
-554 DEGITVNTGKIAAGD
+554 DEGVTVSTGKLAAGD
-569 LGHVVVEEAG
+569 LGHVVIVEAG
-579 YLQEVNKLIIE
+579 YLPEVNKLIIE

-599 KIGQM
+599 KMKDM
-604 TNLTELDLS
+604 TNLTEIDLS
-613 KALIDEIPSNAF
+613 GALIDEIPDGAF
-625 NGRWAIDK
+625 SGRWALDK
-633 VVLPPTLKKIGSYAF
+633 VVLPSTLRTIGSRAFYETRLTSIDIPKGVTSIKDHAFYHSKNLEKADLPDSLTYIGEGAFQECFSLQTVKFPAGVKVIPNFAFDGCWALDNMELTNSITSIGEYAF
-648 QNTSLTSVN
+648 RSCGLHEVN
-657 IPDNVETIEN
+657 IPSSISEISRNTFSSCGNLTKLTLNEGLVTISEWAFNNTPIDTLICPSSLRKIEN
-667 NAFGRVKRLQ
+667 NAF
-677 EVHLPDNLTALGGSA
+677 DNCNQLGQI
-692 FEYCRN
+692 E
-698 LRAVKIPSKIK
+698 
-709 VITWYAFRD
+709 
-718 CSSLQSVELHDSITG
+718 
-733 FGNESFA
+733 
-740 GCDLREITL
+740 
-749 PKSTTAVGNHAFE
+749 
-762 GNANLSKVTFN
+762 FN
-773 EGLIYI
+773 EGLIGI
-779 GESAFQN
+779 GSEAFRY
-786 TAIDTLNCPSTLRNI
+786 C
-801 YNSAFAGCR
+801 NS
-810 NLRQIYLNEGLTRIE
+810 L
-825 MYALAN
+825 
-831 NKATEIVL
+831 KEIVL
-839 PSSLEYCAGGAFDDC
+839 PSSLETCRGGAFSDC
-854 DSLVTIEA
+854 NNILTVEA

-867 PNTDN
+867 PNTGGD
-872 GCPLTS
+872 CPLTGT
-878 ADLTK
+878 DLTK
-883 AILYVPVWSLAEY
+883 AVLYVPVWSHAEY
-896 QLATGWNQFY
+896 KLATGWNQFY
-906 TFRTS
+906 TFDTS

-939 IELTVTNNQIT
+939 IELTYTSNQIT
-950 DSQGNTDYQHG
+950 DSQGNSDYQHG

-974 DFSMV
+974 NFSMV
-979 LSPYA
+979 LSPYF
-984 KYSYKQNYY
+984 KYTKDSNGYY
-993 YNENYRHLRPTSLI
+993 GNTYLTPTCLI

-1023 ATNRWQF
+1023 ATERWQF

-1061 AAGNAAAVWQN
+1061 AAGNTAAVWQN

-1089 YKPDDKNGNYDAAQF
+1089 YKPNDKNRGYYAAQF

-1151 FDTRFLDFGAPFMV
+1151 FDTRFLDFEAPFMV

-1193 QRPVDQESI
+1193 QRPVDQENI

-1229 IRAAYDSNTHT
+1229 IRAAYDSNSHT

-1279 AKFTGTEPAVSQIF
+1279 AKFTGTEPTVSQIF

-1338 LEDRLTGTKL
+1338 LEDRLTGTKQ

-1362 GDSTDRFVLHFDAV
+1362 GDSTDHFVLHFDAV
-1376 ATGINAATV
+1376 ATGINAATT

-1413 GGKKGI
+1413 GGKKVI

>member
-1 MCLTICGTYTPV
+1 
-13 KCPIE
+13 
-18 IIIIERTTNITFL
+18 
-31 TLTHTT
+31 

-94 ASRAPRLAMAD
+94 ASRAPRLAVAD
-105 SSSVVTPVLP
+105 SSEVVSPVLP

-130 AGDAEE
+130 AGDTEE
-136 VVPDTIPFAQLWKHN
+136 VLPDTIPFAQLWKHN
-151 SWRSTNEKAG
+151 RYIVYGGTEGTVEQK
-161 STTQQS
+161 S
-167 WEIICNR
+167 WEIIAR
-174 PTKLTFNY
+174 RETKLSF
-182 SCYNGSYGT
+182 SYGT
-191 FQVTLNDST
+191 ADDQWNFYTQIFIDDERVREMNGGTYNNTFSVTLTPGRHILTFKNECYGEVDST
-200 IISRGNWDSTED
+200 TYAFISDIATED
-212 RLYQI
+212 AQ
-217 DLPAGRYVLKA
+217 
-228 SYYTRYDNYYDPDG
+228 T
-242 LNEYC
+242 
-247 YARISGI
+247 
-254 ATDDVQANATAYLSG
+254 NATAFVNALEG
-269 LADYPALK
+269 YPALK
-277 QELQTALDNSSA
+277 QELQTAIDNSNA

-303 LNDVRTA
+303 LNDVRKA

-349 TSTSANYL
+349 TSTSADYL

-362 LETSIAVQVSSNQK
+362 LETSIAVQVTSNQS

-396 LDQDHK
+396 LDQEHK

-408 LEAQDADVT
+408 LQTENADVT
-417 NLVIPSTVRY
+417 DLVIPSTVRY

-456 RHINDYGLSDYR
+456 RHINDWGLSDYR

-482 GNYIVNN
+482 GNNIVYN
-489 CPQLQRIKVNAEVPP
+489 CPQLRRIKVNAEVPP

-510 NNRYYDEYGNSTYH
+510 NESYSDERAYIKIT
-524 YLRIVI
+524 I
-530 PRESFHAYRLVNAWN
+530 PRESFHAYRLVSAWK
-545 TDYNVLIGG
+545 TDRTVLIGG
-554 DEGITVNTGKIAAGD
+554 DEGVTVSTGKIAAGD
-569 LGHVVVEEAG
+569 LGHVVIEEAG
-579 YLQEVNKLIIE
+579 YLPEVNKLIIE
-590 GELNADDWS
+590 GELNSDDWS
-599 KIGQM
+599 KIKQM

-613 KALIDEIPSNAF
+613 KALIDEIPSYAF
-625 NGRWAIDK
+625 NERWAIDK
-633 VVLPPTLKKIGSYAF
+633 VVLPPTLKKIGTYAF
-648 QNTSLTSVN
+648 QKTSLTSVN
-657 IPDNVETIEN
+657 IPDNVETIAEYAFS
-667 NAFGRVKRLQ
+667 NARQLQ
-677 EVHLPDNLTALGGSA
+677 EVHLPDSLTSLGNYA
-692 FEYCRN
+692 FEECRS
-698 LRAVKIPSKIK
+698 LRTVKIPAKLKEIP
-709 VITWYAFRD
+709 WYAFQH
-718 CSSLQSVELHDSITG
+718 CKSLQSVELHDGITG
-733 FGNESFA
+733 IGDYSFNN
-740 GCDLREITL
+740 CDLREMTL
-749 PKSTTAVGNHAFE
+749 PKSTTWVG
-762 GNANLSKVTFN
+762 GNAFNGNTNLSKVTLN
-773 EGLIYI
+773 EGLIDI
-779 GESAFQN
+779 WAEAFYN

-801 YNSAFAGCR
+801 RNSAFAGCR
-810 NLRQIYLNEGLTRIE
+810 NLRQINLNEGLTRIE
-825 MYALAN
+825 VYALAN

-839 PSSLEYCAGGAFDDC
+839 PSSLEYCAGAAFDGC

-867 PNTDN
+867 PNTDG
-872 GCPLTS
+872 GCPLTVN
-878 ADLTK
+878 DLTK
-883 AILYVPVWSLAEY
+883 AVLYVPVWSLSEY

-939 IELTVTNNQIT
+939 IELTYTNNQIT
-950 DSQGNTDYQHG
+950 DSHNNSDYQHG

-979 LSPYA
+979 LSPFT
-984 KYSYKQNYY
+984 KYIYEGGYYDYY
-993 YNENYRHLRPTSLI
+993 YNQNYRHLRPTSLI

-1023 ATNRWQF
+1023 ATERWQF

-1229 IRAAYDSNTHT
+1229 IRAAYDSNTHA

-1376 ATGINAATV
+1376 ATGINAATA

-1413 GGKKGI
+1413 GGKKVI

>member
-1 MCLTICGTYTPV
+1 
-13 KCPIE
+13 
-18 IIIIERTTNITFL
+18 
-31 TLTHTT
+31 

-59 TPAVGIASSSY
+59 TPVVGIASSSY

-94 ASRAPRLAMAD
+94 ASRAPRLAVAD
-105 SSSVVTPVLP
+105 SSEVVSPVLP

-125 IGNGG
+125 IGNSG
-130 AGDAEE
+130 AGDTEQ
-136 VVPDTIPFAQLWKHN
+136 VLPDTIPFAQLWKHN
-151 SWRSTNEKAG
+151 SWQSTNKEAG

-167 WEIICNR
+167 WEIICSR
-174 PTKLTFNY
+174 PTKLSFNY
-182 SCYNGSYGT
+182 AYKNRYSEIH
-191 FQVTLNDST
+191 VTLNDST
-200 IISRGNWDSTED
+200 IIRDGAWYSTES
-212 RLYQI
+212 RHYQI

-228 SYYTRYDNYYDPDG
+228 SYYTEGENPDDINNQNY
-242 LNEYC
+242 N
-247 YARISGI
+247 YARISDI
-254 ATDDVQANATAYLSG
+254 AIDDAQANATAYLSG
-269 LADYPALK
+269 LVDYPALK
-277 QELQTALDNSSA
+277 QELQTALDNYNA

-303 LNDVRTA
+303 LNDVRKA

-349 TSTSANYL
+349 TSTSADYL

-362 LETSIAVQVSSNQK
+362 LETSIAVQVSSNQS

-408 LEAQDADVT
+408 LEAENADVT
-417 NLVIPSTVRY
+417 DLVIPSTVRY
-427 NGVTYAVV
+427 NSVTYAVV

-456 RHINDYGLSDYR
+456 RHINDWGLSDYR

-482 GNYIVNN
+482 GNYIVED

-504 TLGSLD
+504 TLGSLGGD
-510 NNRYYDEYGNSTYH
+510 NYYEDGYATDRY
-524 YLRIVI
+524 IKIII
-530 PRESFHAYRLVNAWN
+530 PRESFHAYRLVSAWN

-554 DEGITVNTGKIAAGD
+554 DEGVTVSTGKIAAGD
-569 LGHVVVEEAG
+569 LGHVVIEEAG

-599 KIGQM
+599 KIKQM

-613 KALIDEIPSNAF
+613 KALIDEIPNEAF
-625 NGRWAIDK
+625 NWRWAIDK
-633 VVLPPTLKKIGSYAF
+633 VVLPPTLKKIGSFAF
-648 QNTSLTSVN
+648 QGTALTSVN
-657 IPDNVETIEN
+657 IPDNVETIKECAFS
-667 NAFGRVKRLQ
+667 NARQLQ
-677 EVHLPDNLTALGGSA
+677 EVHLPDSLTSLGTNA
-692 FEYCRN
+692 FESCRS
-698 LRAVKIPSKIK
+698 LRAVKIPTKLKEIPSHTFDGCK
-709 VITWYAFRD
+709 
-718 CSSLQSVELHDSITG
+718 SLQSVELHDSITG
-733 FGNESFA
+733 ICSNSFTN
-740 GCDLREITL
+740 CDLREITL
-749 PKSTTAVGNHAFE
+749 PKSTTWIGQSTFE
-762 GNANLSKVTFN
+762 GNTNLSKVTLN
-773 EGLIYI
+773 EGLIDI
-779 GESAFQN
+779 WASAFQD
-786 TAIDTLNCPSTLRNI
+786 TAIDTLNCPSTLRSI
-801 YNSAFAGCR
+801 RNSAFARCN
-810 NLRQIYLNEGLTRIE
+810 NLRQINLNEGLTRIE
-825 MYALAN
+825 VYALAN

-839 PSSLEYCAGGAFDDC
+839 PSSLEYCSQSAFDGC

-867 PNTDN
+867 PNTGG
-872 GCPLTS
+872 GCPLTVN
-878 ADLTK
+878 DLTK
-883 AILYVPVWSLAEY
+883 AVLYVPVWSLSEY

-924 YFTLRDELDPDYRPD
+924 YFTLRDELAPDYRPD
-939 IELTVTNNQIT
+939 IELTYTNNQIT
-950 DSQGNTDYQHG
+950 DSHNNSDYQHG

-979 LSPYA
+979 LSPFT
-984 KYSYKQNYY
+984 KYIYEGGYYDYY
-993 YNENYRHLRPTSLI
+993 YNESYRHLRPTSLI

-1023 ATNRWQF
+1023 ATDRWQF

-1061 AAGNAAAVWQN
+1061 AAGNTAAVWQN

-1089 YKPDDKNGNYDAAQF
+1089 FKPNDKNGNNYYAAQF

-1151 FDTRFLDFGAPFMV
+1151 FDTRFLDFEAPFMV

-1229 IRAAYDSNTHT
+1229 IRAAYDSNVHT

-1338 LEDRLTGTKL
+1338 LEDRLTGIKQ

-1376 ATGINAATV
+1376 ATGINAATT

-1413 GGKKGI
+1413 GGKKVI

>member
-1 MCLTICGTYTPV
+1 
-13 KCPIE
+13 
-18 IIIIERTTNITFL
+18 
-31 TLTHTT
+31 

-105 SSSVVTPVLP
+105 SSSVVTPVQP

-125 IGNGG
+125 IDNGG
-130 AGDAEE
+130 AGDTEE
-136 VVPDTIPFAQLWKHN
+136 VLPDTIPYEQLLKHN
-151 SWRSTNEKAG
+151 SWQSTNKEAG

-174 PTKLTFNY
+174 PTKLLFIYACNNY
-182 SCYNGSYGT
+182 DSYGT

-200 IISRGNWDSTED
+200 IISKDRWSSTNGQ
-212 RLYQI
+212 LYQI

-228 SYYTRYDNYYDPDG
+228 SYYTRYDNQNDD
-242 LNEYC
+242 C
-247 YARISGI
+247 YARISSI
-254 ATDDVQANATAYLSG
+254 ATDDAQANATAYLG
-269 LADYPALK
+269 ALADYPGLK
-277 QELQTALDNSSA
+277 QELQTALDNYNA

-303 LNDVRTA
+303 LNDVRKA

-349 TSTSANYL
+349 TSTSADYL

-362 LETSIAVQVSSNQK
+362 LETSIAVQVTSNQS
-376 IDDWAFNTDQRYTI
+376 IDDWAINTDQLYTV

-396 LDQDHK
+396 FDKDHK
-402 VAACTG
+402 VAACIG
-408 LEAQDADVT
+408 LQTEDADVT
-417 NLVIPSTVRY
+417 DLVIPSTVRY
-427 NGVTYAVV
+427 NNVTYAVV

-456 RHINDYGLSDYR
+456 RHINDWGLSDYR
-468 AITDLEIPANVERM
+468 AITNLEIPANVERM
-482 GNYIVNN
+482 GENVVYN
-489 CPQLQRIKVNAEVPP
+489 CPQLRRIKVNAEVPP

-510 NNRYYDEYGNSTYH
+510 NESYSDERAYIKIT
-524 YLRIVI
+524 I
-530 PRESFHAYRLVNAWN
+530 PRESFHAYRLVSAWK
-545 TDYNVLIGG
+545 TDRTVLIGG
-554 DEGITVNTGKIAAGD
+554 DEGVTVSTGKIAAGD
-569 LGHVVVEEAG
+569 LGHVVIEEAG
-579 YLQEVNKLIIE
+579 YLPEVNKLIIE
-590 GELNADDWS
+590 GELNSDDWS
-599 KIGQM
+599 KIKQM

-613 KALIDEIPSNAF
+613 KALIDEIPSYAF
-625 NGRWAIDK
+625 NERWAIDK
-633 VVLPPTLKKIGSYAF
+633 VVLPPTLKKIGTYAF
-648 QNTSLTSVN
+648 QKTSLTSVN
-657 IPDNVETIEN
+657 IPDNVETIAEYAFS
-667 NAFGRVKRLQ
+667 NARQLQ
-677 EVHLPDNLTALGGSA
+677 EVHLPDSLTSLGNYA
-692 FEYCRN
+692 FEECRS
-698 LRAVKIPSKIK
+698 LRTVKIPAKLKEIPG
-709 VITWYAFRD
+709 YAFQH
-718 CSSLQSVELHDSITG
+718 CKSLQSVELHDGITG
-733 FGNESFA
+733 IGDYSFNN
-740 GCDLREITL
+740 CDLREMTL
-749 PKSTTAVGNHAFE
+749 PKSTTWVG
-762 GNANLSKVTFN
+762 GNAFNGNTNLSKVTLN
-773 EGLIYI
+773 EGLIDI
-779 GESAFQN
+779 WAEAFYN

-801 YNSAFAGCR
+801 RNSAFAGCR
-810 NLRQIYLNEGLTRIE
+810 NLRQINLNEGLTRIE
-825 MYALAN
+825 VYALAN

-839 PSSLEYCAGGAFDDC
+839 PSSLEYCAGAAFDGC

-867 PNTDN
+867 PNTDG
-872 GCPLTS
+872 GCPLTVN
-878 ADLTK
+878 DLTK
-883 AILYVPVWSLAEY
+883 AVLYVPVWSLSEY

-939 IELTVTNNQIT
+939 IELTYTNNQIT
-950 DSQGNTDYQHG
+950 DSHNNSDYQHG

-979 LSPYA
+979 LSPFT
-984 KYSYKQNYY
+984 KYIYEGGYYDYY
-993 YNENYRHLRPTSLI
+993 YNQNYRHLRPTSLI

-1023 ATNRWQF
+1023 ATDRWQF

-1089 YKPDDKNGNYDAAQF
+1089 YKPNDENGNNYYAAQF

-1193 QRPVDQESI
+1193 QRPVDQENI

-1229 IRAAYDSNTHT
+1229 IRAAYDNNAHT

-1376 ATGINAATV
+1376 ATGINAATA

-1413 GGKKGI
+1413 GGKKVI

>member
-1 MCLTICGTYTPV
+1 
-13 KCPIE
+13 
-18 IIIIERTTNITFL
+18 
-31 TLTHTT
+31 

-94 ASRAPRLAMAD
+94 ASRAPRLAVAD
-105 SSSVVTPVLP
+105 SSEVVSPVLP

-130 AGDAEE
+130 AGDTEE
-136 VVPDTIPFAQLWKHN
+136 VLPDTIPFAQLWKHN
-151 SWRSTNEKAG
+151 RYIVYGGTEGTVEQK
-161 STTQQS
+161 S
-167 WEIICNR
+167 WEIIAR
-174 PTKLTFNY
+174 RETKLSF
-182 SCYNGSYGT
+182 SYGT
-191 FQVTLNDST
+191 ADDQWNFYTQIFIDDERVREMNGGTYNNTFSVTLTPGRHILTFKNECYGEVDST
-200 IISRGNWDSTED
+200 TYAFISDIATED
-212 RLYQI
+212 AQ
-217 DLPAGRYVLKA
+217 
-228 SYYTRYDNYYDPDG
+228 T
-242 LNEYC
+242 
-247 YARISGI
+247 
-254 ATDDVQANATAYLSG
+254 NATAFVNALEG
-269 LADYPALK
+269 YPPLK
-277 QELQTALDNSSA
+277 QELQTALDNYNA

-303 LNDVRTA
+303 LNDVRKA

-349 TSTSANYL
+349 TSTSADYL

-362 LETSIAVQVSSNQK
+362 LETSIAVQVTSNQS

-408 LEAQDADVT
+408 LEAENADVT
-417 NLVIPSTVRY
+417 DLVIPSTVRY

-456 RHINDYGLSDYR
+456 RHINDWGLSDYR

-482 GNYIVNN
+482 GENIVYN

-510 NNRYYDEYGNSTYH
+510 NNSYHEDGYRTYH
-524 YLRIVI
+524 YIRIVI

-545 TDYNVLIGG
+545 TDHNVLIGG

-599 KIGQM
+599 KIKQM

-625 NGRWAIDK
+625 SGRWAIDK
-633 VVLPPTLKKIGSYAF
+633 VVLPPTLKKIGSFAF
-648 QNTSLTSVN
+648 QGTALTSVN
-657 IPDNVETIEN
+657 IPDNVETIKEC
-667 NAFGRVKRLQ
+667 AFSQVRQLQ
-677 EVHLPDNLTALGGSA
+677 EVHLPDSLTSLGNYA
-692 FEYCRN
+692 FAECRS
-698 LRAVKIPSKIK
+698 LRTVKIPTKLKTIPDY
-709 VITWYAFRD
+709 TFQNCR
-718 CSSLQSVELHDSITG
+718 SLQSVELHDSITA
-733 FGNESFA
+733 FEDYSFNN
-740 GCDLREITL
+740 CDLREITL
-749 PKSTTAVGNHAFE
+749 PKSTTWVGGSAFK
-762 GNANLSKVTFN
+762 GNANLSKVTLN
-773 EGLIYI
+773 EGLVDIWTY
-779 GESAFQN
+779 AFQN

-801 YNSAFAGCR
+801 YSNAFRDCT
-810 NLRQIYLNEGLTRIE
+810 NLRQINLNEGLTRIE
-825 MYALAN
+825 SGALAN

-839 PSSLEYCAGGAFDDC
+839 PSSLEYCAGGAFYDC

-867 PNTDN
+867 PNTDGN
-872 GCPLTS
+872 CPLSGT
-878 ADLTK
+878 DLTK
-883 AILYVPVWSLAEY
+883 AVLYVPVWSLSEY

-984 KYSYKQNYY
+984 KYYYKGGDHY
-993 YNENYRHLRPTSLI
+993 YNNDYRYLRPTCLI

-1089 YKPDDKNGNYDAAQF
+1089 YKPNDKNGNYYAAQF

-1229 IRAAYDSNTHT
+1229 IRADYDSNAHT

-1376 ATGINAATV
+1376 ATGINAATA

-1413 GGKKGI
+1413 GGKKVI

>member
-1 MCLTICGTYTPV
+1 
-13 KCPIE
+13 
-18 IIIIERTTNITFL
+18 
-31 TLTHTT
+31 

-43 KMCSHKAT
+43 KMCSHKAM

-94 ASRAPRLAMAD
+94 ASRAPRLAVAD
-105 SSSVVTPVLP
+105 SSEVVSPVLP

-125 IGNGG
+125 IGNSG
-130 AGDAEE
+130 AGDTEE
-136 VVPDTIPFAQLWKHN
+136 VLPDTIPYEQLLKHN
-151 SWRSTNEKAG
+151 SWLSTNKEAG
-161 STTQQS
+161 TTTQQS
-167 WEIICNR
+167 WEIICSR

-182 SCYNGSYGT
+182 ACNNYNAYGT

-200 IISRGNWDSTED
+200 IISRD
-212 RLYQI
+212 RWSSSERELYQI
-217 DLPAGRYVLKA
+217 DLPAGRHVLKA
-228 SYYTRYDNYYDPDG
+228 SYYTRYGNQYDLED
-242 LNEYC
+242 EAYC
-247 YARISGI
+247 YAAISGI
-254 ATDDVQANATAYLSG
+254 ATDDAQANATAYLG
-269 LADYPALK
+269 VLADFPALK
-277 QELQTALDNSSA
+277 QELQTALDNYNA
-289 APDDEALYNTLAAT
+289 APDDEALYNTLVAT

-349 TSTSANYL
+349 TSTSADYL

-362 LETSIAVQVSSNQK
+362 LETSIAVQVTSNQS
-376 IDDWAFNTDQRYTI
+376 IDDWAINTDQRYTI

-408 LEAQDADVT
+408 LEAENADVT
-417 NLVIPSTVRY
+417 DLVIPSTVRY
-427 NGVTYAVV
+427 NNVTYAVV

-456 RHINDYGLSDYR
+456 RHINDWGLSDYR

-482 GNYIVNN
+482 GNNIVYN
-489 CPQLQRIKVNAEVPP
+489 CPKLQRIKVNAEVPP

-510 NNRYYDEYGNSTYH
+510 NNSYYDEYDGRTYH

-530 PRESFHAYRLVNAWN
+530 PRESFHAYRLVSAWK
-545 TDYNVLIGG
+545 TDRTVLIGG
-554 DEGITVNTGKIAAGD
+554 DEGVTVSTGKIAAGD
-569 LGHVVVEEAG
+569 LGHVVIEEAG

-590 GELNADDWS
+590 GELNSDDWS
-599 KIGQM
+599 KIKQM

-613 KALIDEIPSNAF
+613 KALIDEIPSEAF

-633 VVLPPTLKKIGSYAF
+633 VVLPPTLRKIGSCAF
-648 QNTSLTSVN
+648 QRTALTSVN
-657 IPDNVETIEN
+657 IPDNVETIEG
-667 NAFGRVKRLQ
+667 NAFSQAKQLQ
-677 EVHLPDNLTALGGSA
+677 EVHLPDSLTSLGNSA
-692 FEYCRN
+692 FAGCRS
-698 LRAVKIPSKIK
+698 LRAVKIPTKLK
-709 VITWYAFRD
+709 MVPPYTFQG
-718 CSSLQSVELHDSITG
+718 CKSLQSVELHDSITG
-733 FGNESFA
+733 FGNYAFEDC
-740 GCDLREITL
+740 GLREITL
-749 PKSTTAVGNHAFE
+749 PKSTSWVGSSAFSV
-762 GNANLSKVTFN
+762 NVNLSKVTLN
-773 EGLIYI
+773 EGLVSISD
-779 GESAFQN
+779 GAFCQA
-786 TAIDTLNCPSTLRNI
+786 AIDTLNCPSTLRYIAN
-801 YNSAFAGCR
+801 NAFANCT
-810 NLRQIYLNEGLTRIE
+810 NLRQINLNEGLIGIE
-825 MYALAN
+825 SSALAG

-839 PSSLEYCAGGAFDDC
+839 PSSLEYCAGGAFYDC

-867 PNTDN
+867 PNTDG
-872 GCPLTS
+872 GCPLAGT
-878 ADLTK
+878 DLTK
-883 AILYVPVWSLAEY
+883 AVLYVPVWSLAEY

-939 IELTVTNNQIT
+939 IELTYTSNQIT
-950 DSQGNTDYQHG
+950 DSHKNSDYQHG

-979 LSPYA
+979 LSPFT
-984 KYSYKQNYY
+984 KYIYEGGYYDYYSNESYRY
-993 YNENYRHLRPTSLI
+993 LRPTSLI

-1089 YKPDDKNGNYDAAQF
+1089 FKPNDKNGNNYYAAQF

-1123 RTVALEE
+1123 RTMALEE

-1229 IRAAYDSNTHT
+1229 IRAAYDSNVHT

-1376 ATGINAATV
+1376 ATGINAATA

-1413 GGKKGI
+1413 GGKKVI

>member
-1 MCLTICGTYTPV
+1 
-13 KCPIE
+13 
-18 IIIIERTTNITFL
+18 
-31 TLTHTT
+31 

-94 ASRAPRLAMAD
+94 ASRAPRLAVAD
-105 SSSVVTPVLP
+105 SSEVVSPVLP

-130 AGDAEE
+130 AGDTEE
-136 VVPDTIPFAQLWKHN
+136 VLPDTIPFAQLWKHN
-151 SWRSTNEKAG
+151 RYIVYGGTEGTVEQK
-161 STTQQS
+161 S
-167 WEIICNR
+167 WEIIAR
-174 PTKLTFNY
+174 RETKLSF
-182 SCYNGSYGT
+182 SYGT
-191 FQVTLNDST
+191 ADDQWNFYTQIFIDDERVREMNGGTYNNTFSVTLTPGRHILHLRMNAMAKS
-200 IISRGNWDSTED
+200 IAQPIAFISDIATED
-212 RLYQI
+212 AQ
-217 DLPAGRYVLKA
+217 
-228 SYYTRYDNYYDPDG
+228 T
-242 LNEYC
+242 
-247 YARISGI
+247 
-254 ATDDVQANATAYLSG
+254 NATAFVNALEG
-269 LADYPALK
+269 YPPLK

-289 APDDEALYNTLAAT
+289 APDDEALYNTLNAT
-303 LNDVRTA
+303 LNDVRKA

-349 TSTSANYL
+349 TSTSADYL

-376 IDDWAFNTDQRYTI
+376 IDDWAFNTNQRYTI

-408 LEAQDADVT
+408 LEVQDADVT
-417 NLVIPSTVRY
+417 DLVIPSTVRY

-456 RHINDYGLSDYR
+456 RHINDGGLSDYR

-482 GNYIVNN
+482 GENIVYN

-510 NNRYYDEYGNSTYH
+510 NNSYYEDGYRTYH
-524 YLRIVI
+524 YIRIVI

-545 TDYNVLIGG
+545 TDHNVLIGG

-590 GELNADDWS
+590 GELNSDDWS
-599 KIGQM
+599 KIKQM

-613 KALIDEIPSNAF
+613 KALIDEIPNEAF

-633 VVLPPTLKKIGSYAF
+633 VVLPPTLKKIGSFAF
-648 QNTSLTSVN
+648 QGTALTSVN
-657 IPDNVETIEN
+657 IPDNVETIKEC
-667 NAFGRVKRLQ
+667 AFSQVKQLQ
-677 EVHLPDNLTALGGSA
+677 EVHLPDSLTSLGNYA
-692 FEYCRN
+692 FAECRS
-698 LRAVKIPSKIK
+698 LRTVKIPTKLKTIPDY
-709 VITWYAFRD
+709 TFQNCR
-718 CSSLQSVELHDSITG
+718 SLQSVELHDSITA
-733 FGNESFA
+733 FEDYSFNN
-740 GCDLREITL
+740 CDLREITL
-749 PKSTTAVGNHAFE
+749 PKSTTWVG
-762 GNANLSKVTFN
+762 GNAFNGNTNLSKVTLN
-773 EGLIYI
+773 EGLIDI
-779 GESAFQN
+779 WAEAFYN

-801 YNSAFAGCR
+801 YNGAFAGCG
-810 NLRQIYLNEGLTRIE
+810 NLRQINLNEGLTRIE
-825 MYALAN
+825 VYALAN

-839 PSSLEYCAGGAFDDC
+839 PSSLEYCAGAAFDGC

-867 PNTDN
+867 PNTGGD
-872 GCPLTS
+872 CPLTVN
-878 ADLTK
+878 DLTK
-883 AILYVPVWSLAEY
+883 AVLYVPVWSLAEY

-984 KYSYKQNYY
+984 KYYYKGGDHY
-993 YNENYRHLRPTSLI
+993 YNNDYRYLRPTSLI

-1061 AAGNAAAVWQN
+1061 AAGNTAAVWQN

-1089 YKPDDKNGNYDAAQF
+1089 YKPNDKNGNYYAAQF

-1229 IRAAYDSNTHT
+1229 IRAAYDSNAHT

-1376 ATGINAATV
+1376 ATGINAATA
-1385 NEADRNDD
+1385 NEADHNDD

-1413 GGKKGI
+1413 GGKKVL

>member
-1 MCLTICGTYTPV
+1 
-13 KCPIE
+13 
-18 IIIIERTTNITFL
+18 
-31 TLTHTT
+31 

-70 FAACARH
+70 FATCARH

-94 ASRAPRLAMAD
+94 ASRAPRLAVAD
-105 SSSVVTPVLP
+105 SSEVVSPVLP

-130 AGDAEE
+130 AGDTEE
-136 VVPDTIPFAQLWKHN
+136 VLPDTIPFAQLWKHN
-151 SWRSTNEKAG
+151 RYIVYGGTEGTVEQK
-161 STTQQS
+161 S
-167 WEIICNR
+167 WEIIAR
-174 PTKLTFNY
+174 RETKLSF
-182 SCYNGSYGT
+182 SYGT
-191 FQVTLNDST
+191 ADDQWNFYTQIFIDDERVREMNGGTYNNTFSVTLTPGRHILTFKNECYGEVDST
-200 IISRGNWDSTED
+200 TYAFISDIATED
-212 RLYQI
+212 AQ
-217 DLPAGRYVLKA
+217 
-228 SYYTRYDNYYDPDG
+228 T
-242 LNEYC
+242 
-247 YARISGI
+247 
-254 ATDDVQANATAYLSG
+254 NATAFVNALEG
-269 LADYPALK
+269 YPPLK
-277 QELQTALDNSSA
+277 QELQTALDNYNA

-303 LNDVRTA
+303 LNDVRKA

-349 TSTSANYL
+349 TSTSADYL

-362 LETSIAVQVSSNQK
+362 LETSIAVQVTSNQS
-376 IDDWAFNTDQRYTI
+376 IDDWAINTDQLYTV

-396 LDQDHK
+396 FDKDHK
-402 VAACTG
+402 VAACIG
-408 LEAQDADVT
+408 LQTEDADVT
-417 NLVIPSTVRY
+417 DLVIPSTVRY
-427 NGVTYAVV
+427 NNVTYAVV

-456 RHINDYGLSDYR
+456 RHINDWGLSDYR
-468 AITDLEIPANVERM
+468 AITNLEIPANVERM
-482 GNYIVNN
+482 GENVVYN
-489 CPQLQRIKVNAEVPP
+489 CPQLRRIKVNAEVPP

-510 NNRYYDEYGNSTYH
+510 NESYSDERAYIKIT
-524 YLRIVI
+524 I
-530 PRESFHAYRLVNAWN
+530 PRESFHAYRLVSAWK
-545 TDYNVLIGG
+545 TDRTVLIGG
-554 DEGITVNTGKIAAGD
+554 DEGVTVSTGKIAAGD
-569 LGHVVVEEAG
+569 LGHVVIEEAG
-579 YLQEVNKLIIE
+579 YLPEVNKLIIE
-590 GELNADDWS
+590 GELNSDDWS
-599 KIGQM
+599 KIKQM

-613 KALIDEIPSNAF
+613 KALIDEIPSYAF
-625 NGRWAIDK
+625 NERWAIDK
-633 VVLPPTLKKIGSYAF
+633 VVLPPTLKKIGTYAF
-648 QNTSLTSVN
+648 QKTSLTSVN
-657 IPDNVETIEN
+657 IPDNVETIAEYAFS
-667 NAFGRVKRLQ
+667 NARQLQ
-677 EVHLPDNLTALGGSA
+677 EVHLPDSLTSLGNYA
-692 FEYCRN
+692 FEECRS
-698 LRAVKIPSKIK
+698 LRTVKIPAKLKEIP
-709 VITWYAFRD
+709 WYAFD
-718 CSSLQSVELHDSITG
+718 GCKSLQSVELHDSITG
-733 FGNESFA
+733 FGDYSFRS
-740 GCDLREITL
+740 CDLREITL
-749 PKSTTAVGNHAFE
+749 PKSTTWIGGRAFAE
-762 GNANLSKVTFN
+762 NTNLSKVTLN
-773 EGLIYI
+773 EELIDIWAY
-779 GESAFQN
+779 AFQN

-801 YNSAFAGCR
+801 YNGAFAGCR
-810 NLRQIYLNEGLTRIE
+810 NLSQINLNEGLTRIE
-825 MYALAN
+825 VYALAN

-839 PSSLEYCAGGAFDDC
+839 PSSLEYCSQSAFDDC

-867 PNTDN
+867 PNTDGN
-872 GCPLTS
+872 CPLSGT
-878 ADLTK
+878 DLTK
-883 AILYVPVWSLAEY
+883 AVLYVPVWSLSEY

-950 DSQGNTDYQHG
+950 DSQGNSDYQHG

-979 LSPYA
+979 LAPYA
-984 KYSYKQNYY
+984 KYSYEQNYY
-993 YNENYRHLRPTSLI
+993 YNESYRYLRPTSLI

-1061 AAGNAAAVWQN
+1061 AAGNTAAVWQN

-1089 YKPDDKNGNYDAAQF
+1089 FKPNDKNGNNYYAAQF

-1193 QRPVDQESI
+1193 QRPVDQENI

-1229 IRAAYDSNTHT
+1229 IRAAYDSNAHT

-1376 ATGINAATV
+1376 ATGINAATA

-1393 TYTLDGRKVNN
+1393 TYTLDGCKVNN

-1413 GGKKGI
+1413 GGKKVI

>member
-1 MCLTICGTYTPV
+1 
-13 KCPIE
+13 
-18 IIIIERTTNITFL
+18 
-31 TLTHTT
+31 

-94 ASRAPRLAMAD
+94 ASRAPRLAVAD
-105 SSSVVTPVLP
+105 SSEVVSPVLP

-125 IGNGG
+125 IDNGG
-130 AGDAEE
+130 TGDTEE
-136 VVPDTIPFAQLWKHN
+136 VLPDTIPFAQLWKHN
-151 SWRSTNEKAG
+151 SWQSTNKEAE

-182 SCYNGSYGT
+182 CWNNGNSCT
-191 FQVTLNDST
+191 FRVTLNDST
-200 IISRGNWDSTED
+200 IISKNSWTTTLGEH
-212 RLYQI
+212 YQI
-217 DLPAGRYVLKA
+217 NLPAGRYVLKA
-228 SYYTRYDNYYDPDG
+228 SLYTHYENQGDNYF
-242 LNEYC
+242 
-247 YARISGI
+247 ARISDI
-254 ATDDVQANATAYLSG
+254 ATDDAQANATAYLG
-269 LADYPALK
+269 ALVDYPALK

-303 LNDVRTA
+303 LNDVRKA

-349 TSTSANYL
+349 TSTSADYL
-357 AAFDA
+357 AAFEA

-376 IDDWAFNTDQRYTI
+376 IDDWAFNTNQRYTI

-396 LDQDHK
+396 LDQEHK
-402 VAACTG
+402 VAACSG
-408 LEAQDADVT
+408 LETENADVT
-417 NLVIPSTVRY
+417 DLVIPSTVRY

-456 RHINDYGLSDYR
+456 RHINDWGLSDYR

-482 GNYIVNN
+482 GDNVVYN
-489 CPQLQRIKVNAEVPP
+489 CPQLRRIKVNAEVPP

-510 NNRYYDEYGNSTYH
+510 NNSYYDDYDGRTYR

-545 TDYNVLIGG
+545 TDHNVLIGG

-590 GELNADDWS
+590 GELNSDDWS
-599 KIGQM
+599 KIKQM

-613 KALIDEIPSNAF
+613 KALIDEIPNKAF

-633 VVLPPTLKKIGSYAF
+633 VVLPPTLKKIGSFAF
-648 QNTSLTSVN
+648 QGTALTSVN
-657 IPDNVETIEN
+657 IPDNVETIKEC
-667 NAFGRVKRLQ
+667 AFSQVKQLQ
-677 EVHLPDNLTALGGSA
+677 EVHLPDSLTSLGNYA
-692 FEYCRN
+692 FAECRS
-698 LRAVKIPSKIK
+698 LRTVKIPTKLKTIPDY
-709 VITWYAFRD
+709 TFQNCR
-718 CSSLQSVELHDSITG
+718 SLQSVELHDSITA
-733 FGNESFA
+733 FEDYSFNN
-740 GCDLREITL
+740 CDLREITL
-749 PKSTTAVGNHAFE
+749 PKSTTWVG
-762 GNANLSKVTFN
+762 GNAFNGNTNLSKVTLN
-773 EGLIYI
+773 EGLIDI
-779 GESAFQN
+779 WAEAFYN

-801 YNSAFAGCR
+801 YNGAFAGCG
-810 NLRQIYLNEGLTRIE
+810 NLRQINLNEGLTRIE
-825 MYALAN
+825 VYALAN

-839 PSSLEYCAGGAFDDC
+839 PSSLEYCAGAAFYGC

-867 PNTDN
+867 PNTGG
-872 GCPLTS
+872 GCPLTVN
-878 ADLTK
+878 DLTK
-883 AILYVPVWSLAEY
+883 AVLYVPVWSLAEY

-984 KYSYKQNYY
+984 KYYYKGGDHY
-993 YNENYRHLRPTSLI
+993 YNNDYRYLRPTSLI

-1061 AAGNAAAVWQN
+1061 AAGNTAAVWQN

-1089 YKPDDKNGNYDAAQF
+1089 YKPNDKNGNYYAAQF

-1229 IRAAYDSNTHT
+1229 IRAAYDSNAHT

-1362 GDSTDRFVLHFDAV
+1362 GDCTDRFVLHFDAV
-1376 ATGINAATV
+1376 ATGINAATT

-1413 GGKKGI
+1413 GGKKVI

>member
-1 MCLTICGTYTPV
+1 
-13 KCPIE
+13 
-18 IIIIERTTNITFL
+18 
-31 TLTHTT
+31 

-94 ASRAPRLAMAD
+94 ASRAPRLAVAD
-105 SSSVVTPVLP
+105 SSEVVSPVLP

-130 AGDAEE
+130 AGDTDQ
-136 VVPDTIPFAQLWKHN
+136 VLPDTIPFAQLWKHN
-151 SWRSTNEKAG
+151 RYIVYGGTEGTVEQK
-161 STTQQS
+161 S
-167 WEIICNR
+167 WEIIAR
-174 PTKLTFNY
+174 RETKLSF
-182 SCYNGSYGT
+182 SYGT
-191 FQVTLNDST
+191 ADDQWNFYTQIFIDDERVREMNGGTYNNTFSVTLTPGRHILTFKNECYGEVDST
-200 IISRGNWDSTED
+200 TYAFISDIATED
-212 RLYQI
+212 AQ
-217 DLPAGRYVLKA
+217 
-228 SYYTRYDNYYDPDG
+228 T
-242 LNEYC
+242 
-247 YARISGI
+247 
-254 ATDDVQANATAYLSG
+254 NATAFVNALEG
-269 LADYPALK
+269 YPPLK
-277 QELQTALDNSSA
+277 QELQTALDNYNA

-303 LNDVRTA
+303 LNDVRKA

-349 TSTSANYL
+349 TSTSADYL

-376 IDDWAFNTDQRYTI
+376 IDDWAFNTNQRYTI

-408 LEAQDADVT
+408 LEVQDADVT
-417 NLVIPSTVRY
+417 DLVIPSTVRY

-456 RHINDYGLSDYR
+456 RHINDGGLSDYR

-482 GNYIVNN
+482 GENIVYN

-510 NNRYYDEYGNSTYH
+510 NNSYYEDGYRTYH
-524 YLRIVI
+524 YIRIVI

-554 DEGITVNTGKIAAGD
+554 DEGITVSTGKIAAGD

-599 KIGQM
+599 KIKQM

-625 NGRWAIDK
+625 SGRWAIDK
-633 VVLPPTLKKIGSYAF
+633 VVLPPTLKKIGSFAF
-648 QNTSLTSVN
+648 QGTALTSVN
-657 IPDNVETIEN
+657 IPDNVETIKEC
-667 NAFGRVKRLQ
+667 AFSQVRQLQ
-677 EVHLPDNLTALGGSA
+677 EVHLPDSLTSLGNYA
-692 FEYCRN
+692 FAECRS
-698 LRAVKIPSKIK
+698 LRTVKIPTKLKTIPDY
-709 VITWYAFRD
+709 TFQNCR
-718 CSSLQSVELHDSITG
+718 SLQSVELHDSITA
-733 FGNESFA
+733 FEDYSFNN
-740 GCDLREITL
+740 CDLREITL
-749 PKSTTAVGNHAFE
+749 PKSTTWVGGSAFK
-762 GNANLSKVTFN
+762 GNANLSKVTLN
-773 EGLIYI
+773 EGLVDIWTY
-779 GESAFQN
+779 AFQN

-801 YNSAFAGCR
+801 YSNAFRDCT
-810 NLRQIYLNEGLTRIE
+810 NLRQINLNEGLTRIE
-825 MYALAN
+825 SGALAN

-839 PSSLEYCAGGAFDDC
+839 PSSLEYCAGGAFYDC

-867 PNTDN
+867 PNTDGN
-872 GCPLTS
+872 CPLSGT
-878 ADLTK
+878 DLTK
-883 AILYVPVWSLAEY
+883 AVLYVPVWSLSEY

-950 DSQGNTDYQHG
+950 DSQNNSDYQHG

-979 LSPYA
+979 LAPYA
-984 KYSYKQNYY
+984 KYAYEGGGYNYY
-993 YNENYRHLRPTSLI
+993 NDYRYLRPTSLI

-1376 ATGINAATV
+1376 ATGINAATA

-1413 GGKKGI
+1413 GGKKVI

>member
-1 MCLTICGTYTPV
+1 
-13 KCPIE
+13 
-18 IIIIERTTNITFL
+18 
-31 TLTHTT
+31 

-105 SSSVVTPVLP
+105 SSSVVTPVQP

-125 IGNGG
+125 IGNSG
-130 AGDAEE
+130 AGDTEQ
-136 VVPDTIPFAQLWKHN
+136 VLPDTIPFAQLWKHN
-151 SWRSTNEKAG
+151 SWQSTNKEAG

-167 WEIICNR
+167 WEIICSR
-174 PTKLTFNY
+174 PTKLSFNY
-182 SCYNGSYGT
+182 AYKNRYSEIH
-191 FQVTLNDST
+191 VTLNDST
-200 IISRGNWDSTED
+200 IIRDGAWYSTES
-212 RLYQI
+212 RHYQI

-228 SYYTRYDNYYDPDG
+228 SYYTEGENPDDINNQNY
-242 LNEYC
+242 N
-247 YARISGI
+247 YARISDI
-254 ATDDVQANATAYLSG
+254 ATDDAQSNATAFLG
-269 LADYPALK
+269 ALADYPALK

-303 LNDVRTA
+303 LNDVRKA

-349 TSTSANYL
+349 TSTSADYL
-357 AAFDA
+357 AAFEA
-362 LETSIAVQVSSNQK
+362 LETSIAVQVSSNQS
-376 IDDWAFNTDQRYTI
+376 IDDWAFNTNQRYTI

-396 LDQDHK
+396 LDQEHK
-402 VAACTG
+402 VAACSG
-408 LEAQDADVT
+408 LETENADVT
-417 NLVIPSTVRY
+417 DLVIPSTVRY

-456 RHINDYGLSDYR
+456 RHINDWGLSDYR

-482 GNYIVNN
+482 GENIVYN

-510 NNRYYDEYGNSTYH
+510 NNSYHEDGYRTYH
-524 YLRIVI
+524 YIRIVI

-554 DEGITVNTGKIAAGD
+554 DEGITVSTGKIAAGD

-599 KIGQM
+599 KIKQM

-625 NGRWAIDK
+625 SGRWAIDK
-633 VVLPPTLKKIGSYAF
+633 VVLPPTLKKIGSFAF
-648 QNTSLTSVN
+648 QGTALTSVN
-657 IPDNVETIEN
+657 IPDNVETIKEC
-667 NAFGRVKRLQ
+667 AFSQVRQLQ
-677 EVHLPDNLTALGGSA
+677 EVHLPDSLTSLGNYA
-692 FEYCRN
+692 FAECRS
-698 LRAVKIPSKIK
+698 LRTVKIPTKLKTIPDY
-709 VITWYAFRD
+709 TFQNCR
-718 CSSLQSVELHDSITG
+718 SLQSVELHDSITA
-733 FGNESFA
+733 FEDYSFNN
-740 GCDLREITL
+740 CDLREITL
-749 PKSTTAVGNHAFE
+749 PKSTTWVGGSAFK
-762 GNANLSKVTFN
+762 GNANLSEVTLN
-773 EGLIYI
+773 EGLVDIWTY
-779 GESAFQN
+779 AFQN

-801 YNSAFAGCR
+801 YSNAFRDCT
-810 NLRQIYLNEGLTRIE
+810 NLRQINLNEGLTRIE
-825 MYALAN
+825 SGALAN

-839 PSSLEYCAGGAFDDC
+839 PSSLEYCAGGAFYDC

-867 PNTDN
+867 PNTDGN
-872 GCPLTS
+872 CPLSGT
-878 ADLTK
+878 DLTK
-883 AILYVPVWSLAEY
+883 AVLYVPVWSLSEY

-950 DSQGNTDYQHG
+950 DSQNNSDYQHG

-979 LSPYA
+979 LAPYA
-984 KYSYKQNYY
+984 KYAYEGGGYNYY
-993 YNENYRHLRPTSLI
+993 NDYRYLRPTSLI

-1089 YKPDDKNGNYDAAQF
+1089 YKPNDKNGNYDAAQF

-1193 QRPVDQESI
+1193 QRPVDQENI

-1229 IRAAYDSNTHT
+1229 IRAAYDSNAHT

-1338 LEDRLTGTKL
+1338 LEDRLTGTKQ

-1376 ATGINAATV
+1376 ATSINAATA

-1413 GGKKGI
+1413 GGKKVI

>member
-1 MCLTICGTYTPV
+1 
-13 KCPIE
+13 
-18 IIIIERTTNITFL
+18 
-31 TLTHTT
+31 
-37 MGKTNA
+37 MGKKNA

-94 ASRAPRLAMAD
+94 ASRAPRLVVAD
-105 SSSVVTPVLP
+105 SSEVVSPVLP

-130 AGDAEE
+130 AGDTEE
-136 VVPDTIPFAQLWKHN
+136 VLPDTIPFAQLWKHN
-151 SWRSTNEKAG
+151 RYIVYGGTEGTVEQK
-161 STTQQS
+161 S
-167 WEIICNR
+167 WEIIAR
-174 PTKLTFNY
+174 RETKLSFSHGTADDQWNFYTQIFIDDERVREMNGGTYNNTF
-182 SCYNGSYGT
+182 S
-191 FQVTLNDST
+191 VTLTPGRHILTFKNECYGEVDST
-200 IISRGNWDSTED
+200 TYAFISDIATED
-212 RLYQI
+212 AQ
-217 DLPAGRYVLKA
+217 
-228 SYYTRYDNYYDPDG
+228 T
-242 LNEYC
+242 
-247 YARISGI
+247 
-254 ATDDVQANATAYLSG
+254 NATAFVNALEG
-269 LADYPALK
+269 YPPLK

-303 LNDVRTA
+303 LNDVRKA

-349 TSTSANYL
+349 TSTSADYL
-357 AAFDA
+357 AAFEA
-362 LETSIAVQVSSNQK
+362 LETSIAVQVTSNQK
-376 IDDWAFNTDQRYTI
+376 IDEWAINTNQRYTI

-396 LDQDHK
+396 LDQEHK

-408 LEAQDADVT
+408 LEARDVEIED
-417 NLVIPSTVRY
+417 LVIPSTVRY
-427 NGVTYAVV
+427 NDVTYAVV

-482 GNYIVNN
+482 GHNVVYN
-489 CPQLQRIKVNAEVPP
+489 CPQLRRIKVNAEVPP
-504 TLGSLD
+504 TLESL
-510 NNRYYDEYGNSTYH
+510 NDEYY
-524 YLRIVI
+524 YYRIII

-545 TDYNVLIGG
+545 NRTVLIGG
-554 DEGITVNTGKIAAGD
+554 DEGVTVSTGKIAAGD
-569 LGHVVVEEAG
+569 LGHVVIEEAG

-590 GELNADDWS
+590 GELNVDDWS
-599 KIGQM
+599 KIKQM

-613 KALIDEIPSNAF
+613 KALIDEIPNEAF

-633 VVLPPTLKKIGSYAF
+633 VLLPPTLKKIGTYAF
-648 QNTSLTSVN
+648 QGTALTSVN
-657 IPDNVETIEN
+657 IPDNVETIEGYAFS
-667 NAFGRVKRLQ
+667 NARQLQ
-677 EVHLPDNLTALGGSA
+677 EVHLPDSLTSLGRYAFSA
-692 FEYCRN
+692 CRS
-698 LRAVKIPSKIK
+698 LRTVKIPTKLKEIP
-709 VITWYAFRD
+709 WYTFD
-718 CSSLQSVELHDSITG
+718 GCNSLQSVELHDSITG
-733 FGNESFA
+733 IGDYSFRN
-740 GCDLREITL
+740 CNLREITL
-749 PKSTTAVGNHAFE
+749 PKSTTWVGGYAFN
-762 GNANLSKVTFN
+762 GNSNLSKVTLN
-773 EGLIYI
+773 EGLIDIWAY
-779 GESAFQN
+779 AFQD

-801 YNSAFAGCR
+801 YNAAFAGCR
-810 NLRQIYLNEGLTRIE
+810 NLRQINLNEGLTRIE
-825 MYALAN
+825 VYALAN

-839 PSSLEYCAGGAFDDC
+839 PSSLEYCSQSAFDDC

-867 PNTDN
+867 PNTGS
-872 GCPLTS
+872 GCPLTGT
-878 ADLTK
+878 DLTK
-883 AILYVPVWSLAEY
+883 AVLYVPVWSLAEY

-950 DSQGNTDYQHG
+950 DSHDNTDYQHG

-979 LSPYA
+979 LAPYA
-984 KYSYKQNYY
+984 KYAYEQNYY
-993 YNENYRHLRPTSLI
+993 YNESYRYLRPTSLI

-1089 YKPDDKNGNYDAAQF
+1089 YKPNDKNGSYDAAQF

-1229 IRAAYDSNTHT
+1229 IRAAYDSNPHT

-1293 TINGATRYAI
+1293 TISGATRYAI

-1376 ATGINAATV
+1376 ATGINAATA

-1413 GGKKGI
+1413 GGKKVI

>member
-1 MCLTICGTYTPV
+1 
-13 KCPIE
+13 
-18 IIIIERTTNITFL
+18 
-31 TLTHTT
+31 

-94 ASRAPRLAMAD
+94 ASRAPRLAVAD
-105 SSSVVTPVLP
+105 SSEVVSPVLP
-115 DQGTTTPTDS
+115 DQGTTAPTDS
-125 IGNGG
+125 IDNGG
-130 AGDAEE
+130 TGDTEE
-136 VVPDTIPFAQLWKHN
+136 VLPDTIPYEQLWKHN
-151 SWRSTNEKAG
+151 RYIAYGGTRGTVEQK
-161 STTQQS
+161 S
-167 WEIICNR
+167 WEIIAQR
-174 PTKLTFNY
+174 ETKLSF
-182 SCYNGSYGT
+182 SYGAADNQWIFYTQIFIDDERVREMDGGTYNNT
-191 FQVTLNDST
+191 FSVTLTPGRHILTFKNECYGEADST
-200 IISRGNWDSTED
+200 TYAFISD
-212 RLYQI
+212 
-217 DLPAGRYVLKA
+217 
-228 SYYTRYDNYYDPDG
+228 
-242 LNEYC
+242 
-247 YARISGI
+247 I
-254 ATDDVQANATAYLSG
+254 ATDDAQTNATAFVNALEG
-269 LADYPALK
+269 YPALK

-289 APDDEALYNTLAAT
+289 APDDETLYNTLAAT
-303 LNDVRTA
+303 LNDVRKA

-349 TSTSANYL
+349 ASTSAEYL
-357 AAFDA
+357 AAFEA
-362 LETSIAVQVSSNQK
+362 LETSIAVQVSSNQS

-396 LDQDHK
+396 LDQEHK

-408 LEAQDADVT
+408 LQTEDADVT
-417 NLVIPSTVRY
+417 DLVIPSTVRY
-427 NGVTYAVV
+427 NDVTYAVV

-456 RHINDYGLSDYR
+456 RHINDWGLSDYR

-482 GNYIVNN
+482 GDNVVYN

-504 TLGSLD
+504 TLGSLND
-510 NNRYYDEYGNSTYH
+510 NYYYDERPYIKIT
-524 YLRIVI
+524 I
-530 PRESFHAYRLVNAWN
+530 PRESFHAYRLVSAWN
-545 TDYNVLIGG
+545 TDRTVLIGG
-554 DEGITVNTGKIAAGD
+554 DEGVTVSTGKIAAGD
-569 LGHVVVEEAG
+569 LGHVVIVEAG
-579 YLQEVNKLIIE
+579 YLPEVNKLIIE

-599 KIGQM
+599 KMKDM
-604 TNLTELDLS
+604 TNLTEIDLS
-613 KALIDEIPSNAF
+613 GALIDEIPDGAF
-625 NGRWAIDK
+625 SGRWALDK
-633 VVLPPTLKKIGSYAF
+633 VVLPSTLRTIGSRAFYETRLTSIDIPKGVTSIKDHAFYHSKNLEKADLPDSLTYIGEGAFQECFSLQTVKFPAGVKVIPNFAFDGCWALDNMELTNSITSIGEYAF
-648 QNTSLTSVN
+648 RSCGLHEVN
-657 IPDNVETIEN
+657 IPSSISEISRNTFSSCGNLTKLTLNEGLVTISEWAFNNTPIDTLICPSSLRKIEN
-667 NAFGRVKRLQ
+667 NAF
-677 EVHLPDNLTALGGSA
+677 DNCNQLGQI
-692 FEYCRN
+692 E
-698 LRAVKIPSKIK
+698 
-709 VITWYAFRD
+709 
-718 CSSLQSVELHDSITG
+718 
-733 FGNESFA
+733 
-740 GCDLREITL
+740 
-749 PKSTTAVGNHAFE
+749 
-762 GNANLSKVTFN
+762 FN
-773 EGLIYI
+773 EGLIGI
-779 GESAFQN
+779 GSEAFRY
-786 TAIDTLNCPSTLRNI
+786 C
-801 YNSAFAGCR
+801 NS
-810 NLRQIYLNEGLTRIE
+810 L
-825 MYALAN
+825 
-831 NKATEIVL
+831 KEIVL
-839 PSSLEYCAGGAFDDC
+839 PSSLETCRGGAFSDC
-854 DSLVTIEA
+854 NNILTVEA

-867 PNTDN
+867 PNTGGD
-872 GCPLTS
+872 CPLTGT
-878 ADLTK
+878 DLTK
-883 AILYVPVWSLAEY
+883 AVLYVPVWSVAEY
-896 QLATGWNQFY
+896 KLATGWNQFY
-906 TFRTS
+906 TFHTS

-939 IELTVTNNQIT
+939 IELTYTSNQIT
-950 DSQGNTDYQHG
+950 DSQGNSDYQHG

-974 DFSMV
+974 NFSMV
-979 LSPYA
+979 LSPYF
-984 KYSYKQNYY
+984 KYTKDSNGYY
-993 YNENYRHLRPTSLI
+993 GNTYLTPTCLI

-1023 ATNRWQF
+1023 ATERWQF

-1061 AAGNAAAVWQN
+1061 AAGNTAAVWQN

-1089 YKPDDKNGNYDAAQF
+1089 YKPNDGNNYYEAAQF

-1229 IRAAYDSNTHT
+1229 IRAAYDSNAHT

-1376 ATGINAATV
+1376 ATGINAATA

-1413 GGKKGI
+1413 GGKKVI

>member
-1 MCLTICGTYTPV
+1 
-13 KCPIE
+13 
-18 IIIIERTTNITFL
+18 
-31 TLTHTT
+31 

-94 ASRAPRLAMAD
+94 ASRAPRLAVAD
-105 SSSVVTPVLP
+105 SSEVVSPVLP

-130 AGDAEE
+130 AGDTEE
-136 VVPDTIPFAQLWKHN
+136 VLPDTIPFAQLWKHN
-151 SWRSTNEKAG
+151 RYIVYGGTEGTVEQK
-161 STTQQS
+161 S
-167 WEIICNR
+167 WEIIAR
-174 PTKLTFNY
+174 RETKLSF
-182 SCYNGSYGT
+182 SYGT
-191 FQVTLNDST
+191 ADDQWNFYTQIFIDDERVREMNGGTYNNTFSVTLTPGRHILTFKNECYGEVDST
-200 IISRGNWDSTED
+200 TYAFISDIATED
-212 RLYQI
+212 AQ
-217 DLPAGRYVLKA
+217 
-228 SYYTRYDNYYDPDG
+228 T
-242 LNEYC
+242 
-247 YARISGI
+247 
-254 ATDDVQANATAYLSG
+254 NATAFVNALEG
-269 LADYPALK
+269 YPPLK

-289 APDDEALYNTLAAT
+289 APDDEALYNTLNAT
-303 LNDVRTA
+303 LNDVRKA

-349 TSTSANYL
+349 TSTSADYL

-362 LETSIAVQVSSNQK
+362 LETSIAVQVTSNQS

-408 LEAQDADVT
+408 LEAENADVT
-417 NLVIPSTVRY
+417 DLVIPSTVRY

-456 RHINDYGLSDYR
+456 RHINDGGLSDYR

-482 GNYIVNN
+482 GENIVYN

-510 NNRYYDEYGNSTYH
+510 NNSYYEDGYRTYH
-524 YLRIVI
+524 YIRIVI

-545 TDYNVLIGG
+545 TDHNVLIGG
-554 DEGITVNTGKIAAGD
+554 DEGITVSTGKIAAGD

-599 KIGQM
+599 KIKQM

-613 KALIDEIPSNAF
+613 KALIDEIPNEAF

-633 VVLPPTLKKIGSYAF
+633 VLLPPTLKKIGTYAF
-648 QNTSLTSVN
+648 QGTALTSVN
-657 IPDNVETIEN
+657 IPDNVETIEGYAFS
-667 NAFGRVKRLQ
+667 NARQLQ
-677 EVHLPDNLTALGGSA
+677 EVHLPDSLTSLGNYA
-692 FEYCRN
+692 FEECRS
-698 LRAVKIPSKIK
+698 LRTVKIPTKLKTIPDY
-709 VITWYAFRD
+709 TFRI
-718 CSSLQSVELHDSITG
+718 CRSLQRVELHDSITA
-733 FGNESFA
+733 FEDYSFNN
-740 GCDLREITL
+740 CDLREITL
-749 PKSTTAVGNHAFE
+749 PKSTTWVGGSAFR
-762 GNANLSKVTFN
+762 GNTNLSKVTLN
-773 EGLIYI
+773 EGLIDIWTY
-779 GESAFQN
+779 AFQN

-801 YNSAFAGCR
+801 YSSAFAGCR
-810 NLRQIYLNEGLTRIE
+810 NLRQINLNEGLTRIE
-825 MYALAN
+825 VYALAN

-839 PSSLEYCAGGAFDDC
+839 PSSLEYCAGAAFDGC

-867 PNTDN
+867 PNTDG
-872 GCPLTS
+872 GCPLTVN
-878 ADLTK
+878 DLTK
-883 AILYVPVWSLAEY
+883 AVLYVPVWSLSEY

-939 IELTVTNNQIT
+939 IELTYTNNQIT
-950 DSQGNTDYQHG
+950 DSHNNSDYQHG

-979 LSPYA
+979 LSPFT
-984 KYSYKQNYY
+984 KYIYEGGYYDYY
-993 YNENYRHLRPTSLI
+993 YNQNYRHLRPTSLI

-1023 ATNRWQF
+1023 ATDRWQF

-1089 YKPDDKNGNYDAAQF
+1089 YKPNDENGNNYYAAQF

-1229 IRAAYDSNTHT
+1229 IRADYDSNAHT

-1310 GQALLGLH
+1310 GQAQLGLH

-1376 ATGINAATV
+1376 ATGINAATA
-1385 NEADRNDD
+1385 NEADRND

-1413 GGKKGI
+1413 GGKKVI

>member
-1 MCLTICGTYTPV
+1 M
-13 KCPIE
+13 E
-18 IIIIERTTNITFL
+18 
-31 TLTHTT
+31 
-37 MGKTNA
+37 KTNA
-43 KMCSHKAT
+43 KMCSHKAMH
-51 QVLPLSKG
+51 VLPLSKDMP
-59 TPAVGIASSSY
+59 TMGIATSSY

-88 CPVQVM
+88 CPMQVM
-94 ASRAPRLAMAD
+94 ASRAPRIAIAD
-105 SSSVVTPVLP
+105 NS
-115 DQGTTTPTDS
+115 
-125 IGNGG
+125 
-130 AGDAEE
+130 E
-136 VVPDTIPFAQLWKHN
+136 VVSPMLPDTIPFAQLLMHN
-151 SWRSTNEKAG
+151 NWQSTNKEAG

-167 WEIICNR
+167 WEIVCNR

-182 SCYNGSYGT
+182 ACNNYNAYGT
-191 FQVTLNDST
+191 FQVTLNDSS
-200 IISRGNWDSTED
+200 IIRQDRWSSTDSK
-212 RLYQI
+212 LYQI
-217 DLPAGRYVLKA
+217 DLPVGRYVLKA
-228 SYYTRYDNYYDPDG
+228 SYYTRYENQYDLEDG
-242 LNEYC
+242 AYC

-254 ATDDVQANATAYLSG
+254 ATDDAQANATAYLG
-269 LADYPALK
+269 ALADFPGLK

-289 APDDEALYNTLAAT
+289 TPDNEELYNTLAAT
-303 LNDVRTA
+303 LVDVRKAAT
-310 VSYYPL
+310 YYPL

-357 AAFDA
+357 AAFEA
-362 LETSIAVQVSSNQK
+362 LETSIAVQVSSNQS
-376 IDDWAFNTDQRYTI
+376 IDDWAINTDQLYTI

-396 LDQDHK
+396 LDQEHK

-408 LEAQDADVT
+408 LQVQNADVT
-417 NLVIPSTVRY
+417 DLVIPSTIRY
-427 NGVTYAVV
+427 NNDTYAVV
-435 ALYDNR
+435 ALYDTR
-441 YNQNKVRTLTLPRTL
+441 YDQNKVRTLTLPRTL
-456 RHINDYGLSDYR
+456 RYINDYGLSNYR

-482 GNYIVNN
+482 GNNVVYD
-489 CPQLQRIKVNAEVPP
+489 CPKLQRIKVNAEVPP
-504 TLGSLD
+504 TLGSLSND
-510 NNRYYDEYGNSTYH
+510 YYYY
-524 YLRIVI
+524 RITI
-530 PRESFHAYRLVNAWN
+530 PHESFHAYRLVNAWTN
-545 TDYNVLIGG
+545 RTVLIGG
-554 DEGITVNTGKIAAGD
+554 NEGITVSTGKIAAGD
-569 LGHVVVEEAG
+569 LGHVVVDEAG

-599 KIGQM
+599 KIKQM
-604 TNLTELDLS
+604 TNLTEVDLS
-613 KALIDEIPSNAF
+613 KALIDEIPNEAF
-625 NGRWAIDK
+625 SSRWAIDK
-633 VVLPPTLKKIGSYAF
+633 VILPPTLKKIGYYAF
-648 QNTSLTSVN
+648 QGTALTSAN
-657 IPDNVETIEN
+657 IPDNVETIEGY
-667 NAFGRVKRLQ
+667 AFSRAGQLQ
-677 EVHLPDNLTALGGSA
+677 EVHLPDSLTSLGEGA
-692 FEYCRN
+692 FEYCRS
-698 LRAVKIPSKIK
+698 LRSVKIPAKIK
-709 VITWYAFRD
+709 TIPEHVLRY
-718 CSSLQSVELHDSITG
+718 CNSLQSVELHDNITSI
-733 FGNESFA
+733 GNNAFA
-740 GCDLREITL
+740 GSDLREITL
-749 PKSTTAVGNHAFE
+749 PKSTLRVSDNAFNE
-762 GNANLSKVTFN
+762 NTHLSKVILN
-773 EGLIYI
+773 EGLIDI
-779 GESAFQN
+779 GSQAFYN

-801 YNSAFAGCR
+801 YNSAFAGCS
-810 NLRQIYLNEGLTRIE
+810 NLRQINLNEGLTRIE
-825 MYALAN
+825 VYALAN
-831 NKATEIVL
+831 NKATEIIL
-839 PSSLEYCAGGAFDDC
+839 PSSLEYCAGSAFDDC

-867 PNTDN
+867 PNTDG

-878 ADLTK
+878 TDRTK
-883 AILYVPVWSLAEY
+883 AVLYVPVWSLAEY

-939 IELTVTNNQIT
+939 IELTYTDNQIT
-950 DSQGNTDYQHG
+950 DSQGNSDYQHG

-979 LSPYA
+979 LSPFT
-984 KYSYKQNYY
+984 KYIYEGGYYDYY
-993 YNENYRHLRPTSLI
+993 YNQSYRYLRPTCLI

-1023 ATNRWQF
+1023 TTNRWQF

-1061 AAGNAAAVWQN
+1061 AAGNTAAVWQN

-1089 YKPDDKNGNYDAAQF
+1089 YKPSDKYGSYDAAQF

-1123 RTVALEE
+1123 RTMALEE

-1151 FDTRFLDFGAPFMV
+1151 FDTRFLDFEAPFMV
-1165 WNSNNQNYEAYSPVD
+1165 WNSNSGNYEAYSPVD

-1193 QRPVDQESI
+1193 QRPVDQENI

-1212 RYARTLVEEEP
+1212 RYARTLVDEEP

-1229 IRAAYDSNTHT
+1229 IKAAQDSHET

-1272 YDLSRDA
+1272 YDLSHDA
-1279 AKFTGTEPAVSQIF
+1279 AKFMGTEPTVSQIF
-1293 TINGATRYAI
+1293 TFNGSTRYAI
-1303 NERPLNN
+1303 NERPLDN

-1325 TIGLSNQPDGQVT
+1325 TIGLSSQPDGQVT
-1338 LEDRLTGTKL
+1338 LEDRLTGIKQ
-1348 QLNGTAGYSFTAKA
+1348 QLNAITSYSFTAKA

-1376 ATGINAATV
+1376 ATGINAATT
-1385 NEADRNDD
+1385 NEADRNND
-1393 TYTLDGRKVNN
+1393 TYTLDGRKVSN

-1413 GGKKGI
+1413 GGKKVI

>member
-1 MCLTICGTYTPV
+1 
-13 KCPIE
+13 
-18 IIIIERTTNITFL
+18 
-31 TLTHTT
+31 

-94 ASRAPRLAMAD
+94 ASRAPRLAVAD
-105 SSSVVTPVLP
+105 SSEVVSPVLP
-115 DQGTTTPTDS
+115 DQGTTAPTDS

-130 AGDAEE
+130 AGDTEQ
-136 VVPDTIPFAQLWKHN
+136 VPPDTIPFAQLWKHN
-151 SWRSTNEKAG
+151 RYIVYGGTEGTVEQK
-161 STTQQS
+161 S
-167 WEIICNR
+167 WEIIAR
-174 PTKLTFNY
+174 RETKLSF
-182 SCYNGSYGT
+182 SYGT
-191 FQVTLNDST
+191 ADDQWNFYTQIFIDDERVREMNGGTYNNTFSVTLTPGRHILTFKNECYGEADST
-200 IISRGNWDSTED
+200 TYAFISDIATED
-212 RLYQI
+212 AQ
-217 DLPAGRYVLKA
+217 
-228 SYYTRYDNYYDPDG
+228 T
-242 LNEYC
+242 
-247 YARISGI
+247 
-254 ATDDVQANATAYLSG
+254 NATAFVNALEG
-269 LADYPALK
+269 YPPLK

-289 APDDEALYNTLAAT
+289 APDDEALYNTLVAT
-303 LNDVRTA
+303 LNDVRKA

-349 TSTSANYL
+349 TSTSADYL

-362 LETSIAVQVSSNQK
+362 LETSIAIQVTSEQS
-376 IDDWAFNTDQRYTI
+376 IDDWAFNTSQRYTI

-408 LEAQDADVT
+408 LEARDVEIED
-417 NLVIPSTVRY
+417 LVIPSTVRY
-427 NGVTYAVV
+427 NDVTYAVV

-441 YNQNKVRTLTLPRTL
+441 YDQNKVRTLTLPRTL
-456 RHINDYGLSDYR
+456 RHINNDGLSDYR

-482 GNYIVNN
+482 GHNVVYN
-489 CPQLQRIKVNAEVPP
+489 CPQLRRIKVNAEVPP
-504 TLGSLD
+504 TLESL
-510 NNRYYDEYGNSTYH
+510 NDEYY
-524 YLRIVI
+524 YYRIII

-545 TDYNVLIGG
+545 NRTVLIGG
-554 DEGITVNTGKIAAGD
+554 DEGVTVSTGKIAAGD
-569 LGHVVVEEAG
+569 LGHVVIEEAG

-599 KIGQM
+599 KIKQM

-613 KALIDEIPSNAF
+613 KALIDEIPYEAF

-633 VVLPPTLKKIGSYAF
+633 VLLPPTLKKIGTYAF
-648 QNTSLTSVN
+648 QGTALTSVN
-657 IPDNVETIEN
+657 IPDNVETIEES
-667 NAFGRVKRLQ
+667 AFSQVKQLQ
-677 EVHLPDNLTALGGSA
+677 EVHLPDSLTSLG
-692 FEYCRN
+692 R
-698 LRAVKIPSKIK
+698 
-709 VITWYAFRD
+709 YAFASCRSLRTVNIPTKLKEIPWYTFD
-718 CSSLQSVELHDSITG
+718 GCKSLQSVELHDSITG
-733 FGNESFA
+733 IGDYAFRN
-740 GCDLREITL
+740 CDLREITL
-749 PKSTTAVGNHAFE
+749 SKSTTWVGGYAFS
-762 GNANLSKVTFN
+762 GNANLSKVTLN
-773 EGLIYI
+773 EGLIDIWAY
-779 GESAFQN
+779 AFQN

-810 NLRQIYLNEGLTRIE
+810 NLRQINLNEGLTRIE
-825 MYALAN
+825 RYALAN
-831 NKATEIVL
+831 NMATEIVL
-839 PSSLEYCAGGAFDDC
+839 PSSLEYCSRSAFDDC

-867 PNTDN
+867 PNTDG
-872 GCPLTS
+872 GCPLTGT
-878 ADLTK
+878 DLTK
-883 AILYVPVWSLAEY
+883 AVLYVPVWSLAEY

-939 IELTVTNNQIT
+939 IELTYTSNQIT
-950 DSQGNTDYQHG
+950 DSQGNSDYQHG

-974 DFSMV
+974 NFSMV
-979 LSPYA
+979 LSPYF
-984 KYSYKQNYY
+984 KYTKDSNGYY
-993 YNENYRHLRPTSLI
+993 GNTYLTPTCLI

-1089 YKPDDKNGNYDAAQF
+1089 YKPNDKNGNGYYAAQF

-1193 QRPVDQESI
+1193 QRPVDQENI

-1223 ASAPQR
+1223 TSAPQR

-1310 GQALLGLH
+1310 GQAMLGLH

-1362 GDSTDRFVLHFDAV
+1362 GDCTDRFVLHFDAV
-1376 ATGINAATV
+1376 ATGINAATA
-1385 NEADRNDD
+1385 NEADHNDD

-1413 GGKKGI
+1413 GGKKVI

>member
-1 MCLTICGTYTPV
+1 
-13 KCPIE
+13 
-18 IIIIERTTNITFL
+18 
-31 TLTHTT
+31 

-94 ASRAPRLAMAD
+94 ASRAPRLAVAD
-105 SSSVVTPVLP
+105 SSEVVSPVLPDQGTTAPTDSIGNGGTVLP

-130 AGDAEE
+130 TDDTEE
-136 VVPDTIPFAQLWKHN
+136 VLPDTIPYEQLLKHN
-151 SWRSTNEKAG
+151 SWQSTNKEAG

-174 PTKLTFNY
+174 PTKLLFIYACNNY
-182 SCYNGSYGT
+182 DSYGT

-200 IISRGNWDSTED
+200 IISKDRWSSTNGQ
-212 RLYQI
+212 LYQI
-217 DLPAGRYVLKA
+217 ELPAGRYVLKA
-228 SYYTRYDNYYDPDG
+228 SYYTRYDNQNDD
-242 LNEYC
+242 C
-247 YARISGI
+247 YARISSI
-254 ATDDVQANATAYLSG
+254 ATDDVQANATTFLGA

-277 QELQTALDNSSA
+277 QELQTAIDNSNT

-303 LNDVRTA
+303 LNDVRKA

-349 TSTSANYL
+349 TSTSADYL

-362 LETSIAVQVSSNQK
+362 LETSIAVQVTSNQS
-376 IDDWAFNTDQRYTI
+376 IDDWAINTDQLYTV

-396 LDQDHK
+396 FDKDHK
-402 VAACTG
+402 VAACIG
-408 LEAQDADVT
+408 LQTEDADVT
-417 NLVIPSTVRY
+417 DLVIPSTVRY
-427 NGVTYAVV
+427 NNVTYAVV

-456 RHINDYGLSDYR
+456 RHINDWGLSDYR
-468 AITDLEIPANVERM
+468 AITNLEIPANVERM
-482 GNYIVNN
+482 GENVVYN
-489 CPQLQRIKVNAEVPP
+489 CPQLRRIKVNAEVPP

-510 NNRYYDEYGNSTYH
+510 NESYSDERAYIKIT
-524 YLRIVI
+524 I
-530 PRESFHAYRLVNAWN
+530 PRESFHAYRLVSAWK
-545 TDYNVLIGG
+545 TDRTVLIGG
-554 DEGITVNTGKIAAGD
+554 DEGVTVSTGKIAAGD
-569 LGHVVVEEAG
+569 LGHVVIEEAG
-579 YLQEVNKLIIE
+579 YLPEVNKLIIE
-590 GELNADDWS
+590 GELNSDDWS
-599 KIGQM
+599 KIKQM

-613 KALIDEIPSNAF
+613 KALIDEIPSYAF
-625 NGRWAIDK
+625 NERWAIDK
-633 VVLPPTLKKIGSYAF
+633 VVLPPTLKKIGTYAF
-648 QNTSLTSVN
+648 QKTSLTSVN
-657 IPDNVETIEN
+657 IPDNVETIAEYAFS
-667 NAFGRVKRLQ
+667 NARQLQ
-677 EVHLPDNLTALGGSA
+677 EVHLPDSLTSLGNYA
-692 FEYCRN
+692 FEECRS
-698 LRAVKIPSKIK
+698 LRTVKIPAKLKEIP
-709 VITWYAFRD
+709 WYAFQH
-718 CSSLQSVELHDSITG
+718 CKSLQSVELHDGITG
-733 FGNESFA
+733 IGDYSFNN
-740 GCDLREITL
+740 CDLREMTL
-749 PKSTTAVGNHAFE
+749 PKSTTWVG
-762 GNANLSKVTFN
+762 GNAFNGNTNLSKVTLN
-773 EGLIYI
+773 EGLIDI
-779 GESAFQN
+779 WAEAFYN

-801 YNSAFAGCR
+801 RNSAFAGCR
-810 NLRQIYLNEGLTRIE
+810 NLRQINLNEGLTRIE
-825 MYALAN
+825 VYALAN
-831 NKATEIVL
+831 NKTTEIVL
-839 PSSLEYCAGGAFDDC
+839 PSSLEYCAGAAFDGC

-867 PNTDN
+867 PNTDG
-872 GCPLTS
+872 GCPLTVN
-878 ADLTK
+878 DLTK
-883 AILYVPVWSLAEY
+883 AVLYVPVWSLSEY

-939 IELTVTNNQIT
+939 IELTYTNNQIT
-950 DSQGNTDYQHG
+950 DSHNNSDYQHG

-979 LSPYA
+979 LSPFT
-984 KYSYKQNYY
+984 KYIYEGGYYDYY
-993 YNENYRHLRPTSLI
+993 YNQNYRHLRPTSLI

-1023 ATNRWQF
+1023 ATDRWQF

-1061 AAGNAAAVWQN
+1061 AAGNTAAVWQN

-1089 YKPDDKNGNYDAAQF
+1089 YKPNDENGNNYYAAQF

-1151 FDTRFLDFGAPFMV
+1151 FDTRFLDFAAPFMV

-1376 ATGINAATV
+1376 ATGINAATA

-1413 GGKKGI
+1413 GGKKVI

>member
-1 MCLTICGTYTPV
+1 
-13 KCPIE
+13 
-18 IIIIERTTNITFL
+18 
-31 TLTHTT
+31 

-43 KMCSHKAT
+43 KMQGHKAV

-59 TPAVGIASSSY
+59 TPTVGIASSSY

-94 ASRAPRLAMAD
+94 ASRAPRLVVSD
-105 SSSVVTPVLP
+105 SSEVVSPVLP
-115 DQGTTTPTDS
+115 DQGTTAPTDS
-125 IGNGG
+125 IDNGG
-130 AGDAEE
+130 AGDTEQ
-136 VVPDTIPFAQLWKHN
+136 VLPDTIPFAQLLMHN
-151 SWRSTNEKAG
+151 NWQSTNIEDG
-161 STTQQS
+161 STTRQS

-182 SCYNGSYGT
+182 ACQNYNARGL
-191 FQVTLNDST
+191 FQVTLNDSV
-200 IISRGNWDSTED
+200 IISRSRWDSTDGEA
-212 RLYQI
+212 YQI
-217 DLPAGRYVLKA
+217 DLPVGRYVLKA
-228 SYYTRYDNYYDPDG
+228 SYHINYYDE
-242 LNEYC
+242 NC

-254 ATDDVQANATAYLSG
+254 ATDDAQSNATAYLG
-269 LADYPALK
+269 ALADYPALK
-277 QELQTALDNSSA
+277 QELQTAIDNSSA
-289 APDDEALYNTLAAT
+289 APDDETLYNTLAAT
-303 LNDVRTA
+303 LNDVRKA

-349 TSTSANYL
+349 TSTSAEYL
-357 AAFDA
+357 AAFNA
-362 LETSIAVQVSSNQK
+362 LETSIAVQVSSNQS
-376 IDDWAFNTDQRYTI
+376 IDDWAFNTDQRYII
-390 DNMGYY
+390 DKMLYY

-402 VAACTG
+402 VAACAGPQSTDI
-408 LEAQDADVT
+408 EIE

-427 NGVTYAVV
+427 NDVTYAVV

-482 GNYIVNN
+482 GNDVVYN
-489 CPQLQRIKVNAEVPP
+489 CPQLRRIKVNAEVPP
-504 TLGSLD
+504 TLGSL
-510 NNRYYDEYGNSTYH
+510 NHEYYYY
-524 YLRIVI
+524 RITI

-545 TDYNVLIGG
+545 NRTVLIGG
-554 DEGITVNTGKIAAGD
+554 DEGVTVSTGKIAAGD
-569 LGHVVVEEAG
+569 LGHVVIDEAG

-599 KIGQM
+599 NITQM
-604 TNLTELDLS
+604 TNLTEVDLS
-613 KALIDEIPSNAF
+613 KALIDEIPSSAF
-625 NGRWAIDK
+625 NERWAIDK
-633 VVLPPTLKKIGSYAF
+633 VVLPPTLKKIGSCAF
-648 QNTSLTSVN
+648 QRTSLTSVN
-657 IPDNVETIEN
+657 IPDNVETIEE
-667 NAFGRVKRLQ
+667 NAFSQVRQLQ
-677 EVHLPDNLTALGGSA
+677 EVHLPDSLTSLGRYA
-692 FEYCRN
+692 FEKCRS
-698 LRAVKIPSKIK
+698 LRTVKIPTKLKEIP
-709 VITWYAFRD
+709 WYTFD
-718 CSSLQSVELHDSITG
+718 GCNSLQSVELHDSITG
-733 FGNESFA
+733 IGDYSFRN
-740 GCDLREITL
+740 CNLREITL
-749 PKSTTAVGNHAFE
+749 PKSTTWVGGSAFE
-762 GNANLSKVTFN
+762 ENANLSKVTLN
-773 EGLIYI
+773 EGLIDI
-779 GESAFQN
+779 WASAFQD

-801 YNSAFAGCR
+801 YNSAFARCN
-810 NLRQIYLNEGLTRIE
+810 NLRQINLNEGLTRIE
-825 MYALAN
+825 VYALADN
-831 NKATEIVL
+831 QATEIVL
-839 PSSLEYCAGGAFDDC
+839 PSSLEYCAGAAFSNC
-854 DSLVTIEA
+854 NSLVTIEA

-867 PNTDN
+867 PNTGG
-872 GCPLTS
+872 GCPLTVN
-878 ADLTK
+878 DLTK
-883 AILYVPVWSLAEY
+883 AVLYVPVWSLAEY

-950 DSQGNTDYQHG
+950 DSQGNSDYQHG

-984 KYSYKQNYY
+984 KFSYERERYGYY
-993 YNENYRHLRPTSLI
+993 IDNKHLRPTSLI

-1049 SWVIRGHSGAER
+1049 SWVIRSHSGAER
-1061 AAGNAAAVWQN
+1061 AAGNTAAVWQN

-1089 YKPDDKNGNYDAAQF
+1089 YKPSNNSRSMNKGSFVPFKMDFNDNSSSEVAQF

-1310 GQALLGLH
+1310 GQAQLGLH

-1325 TIGLSNQPDGQVT
+1325 TIGLSNQPDGQIT

-1376 ATGINAATV
+1376 ATGINAATT

-1413 GGKKGI
+1413 GGKKVI

>member
-1 MCLTICGTYTPV
+1 
-13 KCPIE
+13 
-18 IIIIERTTNITFL
+18 
-31 TLTHTT
+31 

-94 ASRAPRLAMAD
+94 ASRAPRLAVAD
-105 SSSVVTPVLP
+105 SSEVVSPVLP

-130 AGDAEE
+130 AGDTDQ
-136 VVPDTIPFAQLWKHN
+136 VLPDTIPFAQLWKHN
-151 SWRSTNEKAG
+151 SWQSTNEAAE

-182 SCYNGSYGT
+182 SCNNRNSCT

-200 IISRGNWDSTED
+200 IISKNSWSSTEGQ
-212 RLYQI
+212 LYQI

-228 SYYTRYDNYYDPDG
+228 SYYTYYENQ
-242 LNEYC
+242 NENC

-254 ATDDVQANATAYLSG
+254 AIDDAQANATAYLSG
-269 LADYPALK
+269 LVDYPALK
-277 QELQTALDNSSA
+277 QELQTALDNSNA

-303 LNDVRTA
+303 LNDVRKA

-349 TSTSANYL
+349 TSTSADYL
-357 AAFDA
+357 AAFEA

-376 IDDWAFNTDQRYTI
+376 IDDWAFNTNQRYTI

-408 LEAQDADVT
+408 LEAENADVT
-417 NLVIPSTVRY
+417 DLVIPSTVRY
-427 NGVTYAVV
+427 NDVTYAVV

-456 RHINDYGLSDYR
+456 RHINDWGLSDYR

-482 GNYIVNN
+482 GDNVVYN
-489 CPQLQRIKVNAEVPP
+489 CPQLRRIKVNAEVPP

-510 NNRYYDEYGNSTYH
+510 YNSYYDDYDGRTYR

-545 TDYNVLIGG
+545 TDHNVLIGG

-590 GELNADDWS
+590 GELNSDDWS
-599 KIGQM
+599 KIKQM

-613 KALIDEIPSNAF
+613 KALIDEIPNEAF

-633 VVLPPTLKKIGSYAF
+633 VVLPPTLKKIGSFAF
-648 QNTSLTSVN
+648 QGTALTSVN
-657 IPDNVETIEN
+657 IPDNVETIKEC
-667 NAFGRVKRLQ
+667 AFSQVKQLQ
-677 EVHLPDNLTALGGSA
+677 EVHLPDSLTSLGNYA
-692 FEYCRN
+692 FAECRS
-698 LRAVKIPSKIK
+698 LRTVKIPTKLKTIPDY
-709 VITWYAFRD
+709 TFQNCR
-718 CSSLQSVELHDSITG
+718 SLQSVELHDSITA
-733 FGNESFA
+733 FEDYSFNN
-740 GCDLREITL
+740 CDLREITL
-749 PKSTTAVGNHAFE
+749 PKSTTWVG
-762 GNANLSKVTFN
+762 GNAFNGNTNLSKVTLN
-773 EGLIYI
+773 EGLIDI
-779 GESAFQN
+779 WAEAFYN

-801 YNSAFAGCR
+801 YNGAFAGCG
-810 NLRQIYLNEGLTRIE
+810 NLRQINLNEGLTRIE
-825 MYALAN
+825 LYALAN

-839 PSSLEYCAGGAFDDC
+839 PSSLEYCSQSAFDDC

-867 PNTDN
+867 PNTDG

-878 ADLTK
+878 SDLTK
-883 AILYVPVWSLAEY
+883 AVLYVPVWSLAEY

-924 YFTLRDELDPDYRPD
+924 YFTLRDELAPDYRPD

-950 DSQGNTDYQHG
+950 DSQNNSDYQHG

-979 LSPYA
+979 LAPYA
-984 KYSYKQNYY
+984 KYAYEGGGYNYY
-993 YNENYRHLRPTSLI
+993 NDYRYLRPTSLI

-1089 YKPDDKNGNYDAAQF
+1089 YKPNDKNGNYDAAQF

-1193 QRPVDQESI
+1193 QRPVDQENI

-1229 IRAAYDSNTHT
+1229 IRAAYDSNAHT

-1376 ATGINAATV
+1376 ATGINAATT

-1413 GGKKGI
+1413 GGKKVI

>member
-1 MCLTICGTYTPV
+1 
-13 KCPIE
+13 
-18 IIIIERTTNITFL
+18 
-31 TLTHTT
+31 

-105 SSSVVTPVLP
+105 SSSVVSPVLP
-115 DQGTTTPTDS
+115 DQGTSAPTDS
-125 IGNGG
+125 IGNSG
-130 AGDAEE
+130 AGDTDQ
-136 VVPDTIPFAQLWKHN
+136 VLPDTIPFAQLWKHN
-151 SWRSTNEKAG
+151 RYIVYGGTEGTVEQK
-161 STTQQS
+161 S
-167 WEIICNR
+167 WEIIAR
-174 PTKLTFNY
+174 RETKLSF
-182 SCYNGSYGT
+182 SYGT
-191 FQVTLNDST
+191 ADDQWNFYTQIFIDDERVREMNGGTYNNTFSVTLTPGRHILTFKNECYGEVDST
-200 IISRGNWDSTED
+200 TYAFISDIATED
-212 RLYQI
+212 AQ
-217 DLPAGRYVLKA
+217 
-228 SYYTRYDNYYDPDG
+228 T
-242 LNEYC
+242 
-247 YARISGI
+247 
-254 ATDDVQANATAYLSG
+254 NATAFVNALEG
-269 LADYPALK
+269 YPPLK
-277 QELQTALDNSSA
+277 QELQTALDNYNA
-289 APDDEALYNTLAAT
+289 APDDEALYNTLNAT
-303 LNDVRTA
+303 LNDVRKA

-349 TSTSANYL
+349 TPTSANYL
-357 AAFDA
+357 AAFEA

-376 IDDWAFNTDQRYTI
+376 IDDWAFNTSQRYTI

-396 LDQDHK
+396 LDKGHK

-408 LEAQDADVT
+408 LQTENADMT
-417 NLVIPSTVRY
+417 DLVIPSTVRY
-427 NGVTYAVV
+427 NNVTYAVV

-456 RHINDYGLSDYR
+456 RHINDWGLSDYR

-482 GNYIVNN
+482 GNNIVYN
-489 CPQLQRIKVNAEVPP
+489 CPKLQRIKINAEVPP

-510 NNRYYDEYGNSTYH
+510 NESYSDERAYIKIT
-524 YLRIVI
+524 I
-530 PRESFHAYRLVNAWN
+530 PRESFHAYRLVSAWK
-545 TDYNVLIGG
+545 TDRTVLIGG
-554 DEGITVNTGKIAAGD
+554 DEGVTVSTGKIAAGD
-569 LGHVVVEEAG
+569 LGHVVIEEAS

-590 GELNADDWS
+590 GELNSDDWS
-599 KIGQM
+599 KIKQM

-613 KALIDEIPSNAF
+613 KALIDEIPSYAF
-625 NGRWAIDK
+625 SGRWAIEK
-633 VVLPPTLKKIGSYAF
+633 VLLPPTLKKIGTYAF
-648 QNTSLTSVN
+648 QKTSLTSVN
-657 IPDNVETIEN
+657 IPDNVETIEVYAFS
-667 NAFGRVKRLQ
+667 NARQLQ
-677 EVHLPDNLTALGGSA
+677 ELHLPDSLTSLGRYA
-692 FEYCRN
+692 FEECRS
-698 LRAVKIPSKIK
+698 LRTVKIPTKLKEIP
-709 VITWYAFRD
+709 WYAFQY

-733 FGNESFA
+733 IGDYAFRN
-740 GCDLREITL
+740 CDLREITL
-749 PKSTTAVGNHAFE
+749 PKSTTWVGGYAFY
-762 GNANLSKVTFN
+762 GNANLSKVTLN
-773 EGLIYI
+773 EGLVDIWTY
-779 GESAFQN
+779 AFQN
-786 TAIDTLNCPSTLRNI
+786 TAIDTLNCPPTLRNI
-801 YNSAFAGCR
+801 YSNAFRDCT
-810 NLRQIYLNEGLTRIE
+810 NLRQINLNEGLTRIE
-825 MYALAN
+825 SGALAN

-839 PSSLEYCAGGAFDDC
+839 PSSLEYCAGGAFYDC
-854 DSLVTIEA
+854 DSLITIEA

-867 PNTDN
+867 PNTGG
-872 GCPLTS
+872 GCPLTGT
-878 ADLTK
+878 DLTK
-883 AILYVPVWSLAEY
+883 AVLYVPVWSLAEY
-896 QLATGWNQFY
+896 QLATGWNQFI
-906 TFRTS
+906 TSRTS

-939 IELTVTNNQIT
+939 IELTITDNEIT
-950 DSQGNTDYQHG
+950 DSHGNTDYQHG

-979 LSPYA
+979 LSPCSKTTRTA
-984 KYSYKQNYY
+984 
-993 YNENYRHLRPTSLI
+993 LRPTSLI

-1089 YKPDDKNGNYDAAQF
+1089 YKPNDKNGNGYYAAQF

-1151 FDTRFLDFGAPFMV
+1151 FDTRFLDFEAPFLV
-1165 WNSNNQNYEAYSPVD
+1165 WNSNNGNYEAYSPVD

-1212 RYARTLVEEEP
+1212 HYARTLVEEEP

-1376 ATGINAATV
+1376 ATGINAATA

-1413 GGKKGI
+1413 GGKKVI

>member
-1 MCLTICGTYTPV
+1 
-13 KCPIE
+13 
-18 IIIIERTTNITFL
+18 
-31 TLTHTT
+31 

-43 KMCSHKAT
+43 KMQGHKAVH
-51 QVLPLSKG
+51 VLPLSKS

-94 ASRAPRLAMAD
+94 ASRAPRLAVAD
-105 SSSVVTPVLP
+105 SSEVVSPVLP

-125 IGNGG
+125 IDNGG
-130 AGDAEE
+130 AGDTEE
-136 VVPDTIPFAQLWKHN
+136 VLPDTIPYEQLLMHN
-151 SWRSTNEKAG
+151 NWQPTNKEDD

-167 WEIICNR
+167 WEIICKR
-174 PTKLTFNY
+174 PTKLIFFY
-182 SCYNGSYGT
+182 SYGNYNGHSI
-191 FQVTLNDST
+191 FKVTLNDST
-200 IISRGNWDSTED
+200 IVNGSPWDSTNGKF
-212 RLYQI
+212 YQI
-217 DLPAGRYVLKA
+217 DLPAGYYVLKA
-228 SYYTRYDNYYDPDG
+228 SYHINYYDE
-242 LNEYC
+242 NC
-247 YARISGI
+247 YARIDGI
-254 ATDDVQANATAYLSG
+254 ATDDAQIHATAYLG
-269 LADYPALK
+269 ALADYPALK

-303 LNDVRTA
+303 LNDVRKA

-349 TSTSANYL
+349 TSTSADYL

-362 LETSIAVQVSSNQK
+362 LETSIAVQVSSNQS
-376 IDDWAFNTDQRYTI
+376 IDDWAFNTSQRYTI

-396 LDQDHK
+396 LDQEHK
-402 VAACTG
+402 VAACSG
-408 LEAQDADVT
+408 LEAQDVEIE

-427 NGVTYAVV
+427 NDVTYAVV

-456 RHINDYGLSDYR
+456 RHINDWGLSDYR

-482 GNYIVNN
+482 GNDVVYN
-489 CPQLQRIKVNAEVPP
+489 CPQLRRIKVNAEVPP
-504 TLGSLD
+504 TLGSL
-510 NNRYYDEYGNSTYH
+510 NHEYYYY
-524 YLRIVI
+524 RITI

-545 TDYNVLIGG
+545 NRTVLIGG
-554 DEGITVNTGKIAAGD
+554 DEGITINTGKLAAGD

-590 GELNADDWS
+590 GELNSDDWS
-599 KIGQM
+599 QITQM

-625 NGRWAIDK
+625 NDRWAIDK

-648 QNTSLTSVN
+648 QRTSLTSVN
-657 IPDNVETIEN
+657 IPDNVETIEES
-667 NAFGRVKRLQ
+667 AFSRAEQLQ
-677 EVHLPDNLTALGGSA
+677 EVHLPDSLTSLGRYA
-692 FEYCRN
+692 FSSCSS
-698 LRAVKIPSKIK
+698 LRTVKIPTKLKAIPDY
-709 VITWYAFRD
+709 TFQNCR
-718 CSSLQSVELHDSITG
+718 SLQSVELHDSITA
-733 FGNESFA
+733 FEDYSFNN
-740 GCDLREITL
+740 CDLREITL
-749 PKSTTAVGNHAFE
+749 PKSTTWVDERAFE
-762 GNANLSKVTFN
+762 GNTNLSKVTLN
-773 EGLIYI
+773 EGLISIRAY
-779 GESAFQN
+779 AFQD
-786 TAIDTLNCPSTLRNI
+786 TAIDTLNCPSTLRCI
-801 YNSAFAGCR
+801 SEGAFAGCR
-810 NLRQIYLNEGLTRIE
+810 NLSQINLNEGLTRIE
-825 MYALAN
+825 WYALAN

-839 PSSLEYCAGGAFDDC
+839 PSSLEYCAEGAFDDC
-854 DSLVTIEA
+854 NSLVTIEA

-867 PNTDN
+867 PNTDG
-872 GCPLTS
+872 GCPLSST
-878 ADLTK
+878 DLTK
-883 AILYVPVWSLAEY
+883 AVLYVPVWSLAEY

-950 DSQGNTDYQHG
+950 DSQGNSDYQHG

-984 KYSYKQNYY
+984 KYSYEGGDWHY
-993 YNENYRHLRPTSLI
+993 YNDNYRYLRPTSLI

-1023 ATNRWQF
+1023 ATERWQF

-1089 YKPDDKNGNYDAAQF
+1089 YKPNDENGNNYYAAQF

-1165 WNSNNQNYEAYSPVD
+1165 WNSSNLNYEAYSPVD

-1229 IRAAYDSNTHT
+1229 IRADYDSNAHT

-1325 TIGLSNQPDGQVT
+1325 TIGLSNQPDGQIT
-1338 LEDRLTGTKL
+1338 LEDRLTGTKQ

-1376 ATGINAATV
+1376 ATGINAATA

-1413 GGKKGI
+1413 GGKKVI

>member
-1 MCLTICGTYTPV
+1 
-13 KCPIE
+13 
-18 IIIIERTTNITFL
+18 
-31 TLTHTT
+31 

-43 KMCSHKAT
+43 KMQGHKAVH
-51 QVLPLSKG
+51 VLPLSKG

-94 ASRAPRLAMAD
+94 ASRAPRLAVAD
-105 SSSVVTPVLP
+105 SSEVVSPVLP

-125 IGNGG
+125 IDNGG
-130 AGDAEE
+130 AGDTEE
-136 VVPDTIPFAQLWKHN
+136 VLPDTIPFAQLWKHN
-151 SWRSTNEKAG
+151 SWRAPGQGAE
-161 STTQQS
+161 STTSQA
-167 WEIICNR
+167 WEIVCNR
-174 PTKLTFNY
+174 PSKLKFIYSCQNFNATFNI
-182 SCYNGSYGT
+182 
-191 FQVTLNDST
+191 TLNDST
-200 IISRGNWDSTED
+200 IIEHGYWESHVNTIS
-212 RLYQI
+212 I
-217 DLPAGRYVLKA
+217 DVPAGRHILKA
-228 SYYTRYDNYYDPDG
+228 SFYTQYDNYYEG
-242 LNEYC
+242 QNTSNYC
-247 YARISGI
+247 LASISGI
-254 ATDDVQANATAYLSG
+254 ATNDAQANATAYLG
-269 LADYPALK
+269 ALADYPGLK
-277 QELQTALDNSSA
+277 QELQTAIDNSSA
-289 APDDEALYNTLAAT
+289 APDDEALYNTLNAT
-303 LNDVRTA
+303 LNDVRKA

-349 TSTSANYL
+349 ASTSADYL
-357 AAFDA
+357 TAFDA
-362 LETSIAVQVSSNQK
+362 LETSIAVQVSSNQS
-376 IDDWAFNTDQRYTI
+376 IDDWAFNTSQRYTI

-396 LDQDHK
+396 LDQEHK

-408 LEAQDADVT
+408 LQTEDADVT
-417 NLVIPSTVRY
+417 DLVIPSTVRY
-427 NGVTYAVV
+427 DGVTYAVV

-456 RHINDYGLSDYR
+456 RHINDNGLSDYR

-482 GNYIVNN
+482 GNYIVYN

-504 TLGSLD
+504 TLGSLGD
-510 NNRYYDEYGNSTYH
+510 DSYYEDGYRAYR

-530 PRESFHAYRLVNAWN
+530 PRESFHAYRLVSGWN

-554 DEGITVNTGKIAAGD
+554 DEGVTVSTGKIAAGD
-569 LGHVVVEEAG
+569 LGHVVIEEAG

-613 KALIDEIPSNAF
+613 KALIDEIPSYAF
-625 NGRWAIDK
+625 NERWAIDK

-648 QNTSLTSVN
+648 QRTSLTSVN
-657 IPDNVETIEN
+657 IPDNVETIEE
-667 NAFGRVKRLQ
+667 NAFSQVRQLQ
-677 EVHLPDNLTALGGSA
+677 EVHLPDSLTSLGRYA
-692 FEYCRN
+692 FEKCRS
-698 LRAVKIPSKIK
+698 LRTVKIPTKLKEIP
-709 VITWYAFRD
+709 WYAFD
-718 CSSLQSVELHDSITG
+718 GCKSLQSVELHDSITG
-733 FGNESFA
+733 IGDYSFRN
-740 GCDLREITL
+740 CNLREITL
-749 PKSTTAVGNHAFE
+749 PKSTTWVGGYAFN
-762 GNANLSKVTFN
+762 GNSNLSKVTLN
-773 EGLIYI
+773 EGLIDIWAY
-779 GESAFQN
+779 AFQD

-801 YNSAFAGCR
+801 YNAAFAGCG
-810 NLRQIYLNEGLTRIE
+810 NLRQINLNEGLTRIE
-825 MYALAN
+825 VYALAN

-839 PSSLEYCAGGAFDDC
+839 PSSLEFCSQSAFDDC

-867 PNTDN
+867 PNTDG
-872 GCPLTS
+872 GCPLTGT
-878 ADLTK
+878 DLTK
-883 AILYVPVWSLAEY
+883 AVLYVPVWSLAEY

-950 DSQGNTDYQHG
+950 DSQNNSDYQHG

-984 KYSYKQNYY
+984 KYSYERNYY
-993 YNENYRHLRPTSLI
+993 YNESYRYLRPTSLI

-1023 ATNRWQF
+1023 ATERWQF

-1049 SWVIRGHSGAER
+1049 SWVIRSHSGAER

-1089 YKPDDKNGNYDAAQF
+1089 YKPSNNSRSMNKGSFVPFKMDFNDNGSYEAALF

-1165 WNSNNQNYEAYSPVD
+1165 WNSYNQNYEAYSPVD

-1376 ATGINAATV
+1376 ATGINAATT

-1413 GGKKGI
+1413 GGKKVI

>member
-1 MCLTICGTYTPV
+1 
-13 KCPIE
+13 
-18 IIIIERTTNITFL
+18 
-31 TLTHTT
+31 

-70 FAACARH
+70 FAVCARH

-105 SSSVVTPVLP
+105 SSSVVTPVQP

-125 IGNGG
+125 IGNSG
-130 AGDAEE
+130 AGDTDQ
-136 VVPDTIPFAQLWKHN
+136 VLPDTIPFAQLWKHN
-151 SWRSTNEKAG
+151 SWQSTNKEAG

-167 WEIICNR
+167 WEIICSR
-174 PTKLTFNY
+174 PTKLSFNY
-182 SCYNGSYGT
+182 AYKNRYSEIH
-191 FQVTLNDST
+191 VTLNDST
-200 IISRGNWDSTED
+200 IIRDGAWYSTES
-212 RLYQI
+212 RHYQI

-228 SYYTRYDNYYDPDG
+228 SYYTEGENPDDINNQNY
-242 LNEYC
+242 N
-247 YARISGI
+247 YARISDI
-254 ATDDVQANATAYLSG
+254 ATDDAQSNATAYLSG
-269 LADYPALK
+269 LVDYPALK
-277 QELQTALDNSSA
+277 QELQTALDNSNA

-303 LNDVRTA
+303 LNDVRKA

-349 TSTSANYL
+349 TSTSAEYL
-357 AAFDA
+357 AAFEA
-362 LETSIAVQVSSNQK
+362 LETSIAVQVTSNQK
-376 IDDWAFNTDQRYTI
+376 IDEWAINTNQRYTI

-396 LDQDHK
+396 LDQEHK

-408 LEAQDADVT
+408 LQAEDADVT
-417 NLVIPSTVRY
+417 DLVIPSTVRY
-427 NGVTYAVV
+427 DGVTYAVV

-456 RHINDYGLSDYR
+456 RHINDWGLSDYR

-482 GNYIVNN
+482 GENIVYN

-510 NNRYYDEYGNSTYH
+510 NNSYYDDYDGRTYR

-545 TDYNVLIGG
+545 TDHNVLIGG

-599 KIGQM
+599 KIKQM

-613 KALIDEIPSNAF
+613 KALINEIPNKAF

-633 VVLPPTLKKIGSYAF
+633 VVLPPTLKKIGSFAF
-648 QNTSLTSVN
+648 QGTALTSVN
-657 IPDNVETIEN
+657 IPDNVETIKEC
-667 NAFGRVKRLQ
+667 AFSQVKQLQ
-677 EVHLPDNLTALGGSA
+677 EVHLPDSLTSLGNYA
-692 FEYCRN
+692 FAECRS
-698 LRAVKIPSKIK
+698 LRTVKIPTKLKTIPDY
-709 VITWYAFRD
+709 TFQNCR
-718 CSSLQSVELHDSITG
+718 SLQSVELHDSITA
-733 FGNESFA
+733 FEDYSFDN
-740 GCDLREITL
+740 CDLREITL
-749 PKSTTAVGNHAFE
+749 PKSTTWVGGSAFK
-762 GNANLSKVTFN
+762 GNANLSKVTLN
-773 EGLIYI
+773 EGLVDIWTY
-779 GESAFQN
+779 AFQN

-801 YNSAFAGCR
+801 YSNAFRDCT
-810 NLRQIYLNEGLTRIE
+810 NLRQINLNEGLTRIE
-825 MYALAN
+825 SGALAN

-839 PSSLEYCAGGAFDDC
+839 PSSLEYCAGGAFYDC

-867 PNTDN
+867 PNTDGN
-872 GCPLTS
+872 CPLSGT
-878 ADLTK
+878 DLTK
-883 AILYVPVWSLAEY
+883 AVLYVPVWSLSEY

-950 DSQGNTDYQHG
+950 DSQNNSDYQHG

-979 LSPYA
+979 LAPYA
-984 KYSYKQNYY
+984 KYAYEGGGYNYY
-993 YNENYRHLRPTSLI
+993 NDYRYLRPTSLI

-1089 YKPDDKNGNYDAAQF
+1089 FKPNDKNGSYEAAQF

-1212 RYARTLVEEEP
+1212 SYARTLVEEEP

-1338 LEDRLTGTKL
+1338 LEDRLTGIKQ

-1376 ATGINAATV
+1376 ATGINAATT

-1413 GGKKGI
+1413 GGKKVI

>member
-1 MCLTICGTYTPV
+1 
-13 KCPIE
+13 
-18 IIIIERTTNITFL
+18 
-31 TLTHTT
+31 

-94 ASRAPRLAMAD
+94 ASRAPRLAVAD
-105 SSSVVTPVLP
+105 SSEVVSPVLP
-115 DQGTTTPTDS
+115 DQVTTTPTDS

-130 AGDAEE
+130 AGDTDQ
-136 VVPDTIPFAQLWKHN
+136 VLPDTIPFAQLWKHN
-151 SWRSTNEKAG
+151 SWQSTNEAAE

-182 SCYNGSYGT
+182 SCNNRNSCT

-200 IISRGNWDSTED
+200 IISKNSWSSTEGQ
-212 RLYQI
+212 LYQI

-228 SYYTRYDNYYDPDG
+228 SYYTYYENQ
-242 LNEYC
+242 NENC

-254 ATDDVQANATAYLSG
+254 AIDDAQANATAYLG
-269 LADYPALK
+269 ALASYPALK
-277 QELQTALDNSSA
+277 QELQTALDNSNA

-343 RAIDVN
+343 RAINVN
-349 TSTSANYL
+349 TSTSAEYL
-357 AAFDA
+357 AAFEA
-362 LETSIAVQVSSNQK
+362 LETSIAVQVTSNQK
-376 IDDWAFNTDQRYTI
+376 IDEWAINTDQRYTI

-396 LDQDHK
+396 LDQEHK

-408 LEAQDADVT
+408 LQVQDADVT

-554 DEGITVNTGKIAAGD
+554 DEGITVSTGKIAAGD

-677 EVHLPDNLTALGGSA
+677 EVRLPDNLTALGGSA

-810 NLRQIYLNEGLTRIE
+810 NLRQINLNEGLTRIE
-825 MYALAN
+825 TYALAN

-867 PNTDN
+867 PNTGS
-872 GCPLTS
+872 GCPLTNS
-878 ADLTK
+878 DLTK
-883 AILYVPVWSLAEY
+883 AVLYVPVWSLAEY

-984 KYSYKQNYY
+984 KYSYEQNYY

-1061 AAGNAAAVWQN
+1061 AAGNTAAVWQN

-1089 YKPDDKNGNYDAAQF
+1089 YKPEDKNGNYDAAQF

-1229 IRAAYDSNTHT
+1229 IRAAYDSNAHT

-1325 TIGLSNQPDGQVT
+1325 TIGLSNQPDGQIT

-1413 GGKKGI
+1413 GGKKVI

>member
-1 MCLTICGTYTPV
+1 
-13 KCPIE
+13 
-18 IIIIERTTNITFL
+18 
-31 TLTHTT
+31 

-94 ASRAPRLAMAD
+94 ASRAPRLTVAD
-105 SSSVVTPVLP
+105 SSEVVSPVLP

-125 IGNGG
+125 IDNGG
-130 AGDAEE
+130 AGDTDQ
-136 VVPDTIPFAQLWKHN
+136 VLPDTIPFAQLLMHN
-151 SWRSTNEKAG
+151 NWQSTNIEDG
-161 STTQQS
+161 STTRQS
-167 WEIICNR
+167 WEIICKR

-182 SCYNGSYGT
+182 ACQNYNARGL
-191 FQVTLNDST
+191 FQVTLNDSV
-200 IISRGNWDSTED
+200 IISRSRWDSTDGEA
-212 RLYQI
+212 YQI
-217 DLPAGRYVLKA
+217 DLPVGRYVLKA
-228 SYYTRYDNYYDPDG
+228 SYHINYYDE
-242 LNEYC
+242 NC
-247 YARISGI
+247 YAQISSI
-254 ATDDVQANATAYLSG
+254 ATDDAQSNATAYLG
-269 LADYPALK
+269 ALADYPALK

-303 LNDVRTA
+303 LNDVRKAAT
-310 VSYYPL
+310 YYPL

-349 TSTSANYL
+349 TSTSAEYL
-357 AAFDA
+357 AAFEA
-362 LETSIAVQVSSNQK
+362 LETSIAVQVTSNQK
-376 IDDWAFNTDQRYTI
+376 IDEWAINTDQRYTI

-396 LDQDHK
+396 LDQEHK

-504 TLGSLD
+504 TLGSLSND
-510 NNRYYDEYGNSTYH
+510 YYYDEFNDRGRH
-524 YLRIVI
+524 YYKITI
-530 PRESFHAYRLVNAWN
+530 PRESFHAYRLVNAWTN
-545 TDYNVLIGG
+545 YTVLIGG
-554 DEGITVNTGKIAAGD
+554 DEGITVSTGKIAAGD
-569 LGHVVVEEAG
+569 LGHVVVDEAG

-590 GELNADDWS
+590 GELNSDDWS
-599 KIGQM
+599 KIKQM
-604 TNLTELDLS
+604 TNLTEVDLS
-613 KALIDEIPSNAF
+613 KALIDEIPEGAF
-625 NGRWAIDK
+625 RDRWAIDK
-633 VVLPPTLKKIGSYAF
+633 VLLPPTLKKIGPYAF
-648 QNTSLTSVN
+648 QRAALTSVN
-657 IPDNVETIEN
+657 IPDNVETIDRT
-667 NAFGRVKRLQ
+667 AFGGAKYMQ
-677 EVHLPDNLTALGGSA
+677 EVHLPDSLTSLGEGA
-692 FEYCRN
+692 FEYCKS
-698 LRAVKIPSKIK
+698 LHSVKIPAKIK
-709 VITWYAFRD
+709 EIPGYALRY
-718 CSSLQSVELHDSITG
+718 CNSLQSVELHDSITSIG
-733 FGNESFA
+733 YEAFGNS
-740 GCDLREITL
+740 DLREITL
-749 PKSTTAVGNHAFE
+749 PKSTTRVGDYAFKE
-762 GNANLSKVTFN
+762 NTNLSKVTLN
-773 EGLIYI
+773 EGLINI
-779 GESAFQN
+779 GDCAFQN
-786 TAIDTLNCPSTLRNI
+786 TAIDTLNCPSTLRSI
-801 YNSAFAGCR
+801 SEGAFAGCG
-810 NLRQIYLNEGLTRIE
+810 NLRQINLNEGLTRIE
-825 MYALAN
+825 LYALAN

-839 PSSLEYCAGGAFDDC
+839 PSSLEYCSQSAFDDC

-867 PNTDN
+867 PNTDG

-883 AILYVPVWSLAEY
+883 AVLYVPVWSYAEY
-896 QLATGWNQFY
+896 QLATGWNQFI

-911 DFMPQYVKVNKDF
+911 DFMPQYVKVSKDF

-950 DSQGNTDYQHG
+950 DSHNNSDYQHG

-974 DFSMV
+974 NFSMV

-984 KYSYKQNYY
+984 KYSYERNYY
-993 YNENYRHLRPTSLI
+993 YNENNRYLRPTSLI

-1023 ATNRWQF
+1023 ATERWQF

-1039 SDIVPVDSTT
+1039 SDIVPADSTT

-1089 YKPDDKNGNYDAAQF
+1089 YKPSNNSRSMNKGNFVPFKMDFNDNSSSEVALF

-1229 IRAAYDSNTHT
+1229 IRAAYDSNAHT

-1310 GQALLGLH
+1310 GQTLLGLH

-1376 ATGINAATV
+1376 ATGINAATT
-1385 NEADRNDD
+1385 NEADHNDD

-1413 GGKKGI
+1413 GGKKVI

>member
-1 MCLTICGTYTPV
+1 
-13 KCPIE
+13 
-18 IIIIERTTNITFL
+18 
-31 TLTHTT
+31 

-94 ASRAPRLAMAD
+94 ASRAPRLAVAD
-105 SSSVVTPVLP
+105 SSEVVSPVLP

-125 IGNGG
+125 IDNGG
-130 AGDAEE
+130 AGDTEQ
-136 VVPDTIPFAQLWKHN
+136 VLPDTIPFAQLWKHN
-151 SWRSTNEKAG
+151 RYIVYGGTEGTVEQK
-161 STTQQS
+161 S
-167 WEIICNR
+167 WEIIAR
-174 PTKLTFNY
+174 RETKLSF
-182 SCYNGSYGT
+182 SYGT
-191 FQVTLNDST
+191 ADDQWNFYTQIFIDDERVREMNGGTYNNTFSVTLTPGRHILTFKNECYGEVDST
-200 IISRGNWDSTED
+200 TYAFISDIATED
-212 RLYQI
+212 AQ
-217 DLPAGRYVLKA
+217 
-228 SYYTRYDNYYDPDG
+228 T
-242 LNEYC
+242 
-247 YARISGI
+247 
-254 ATDDVQANATAYLSG
+254 NATAFVNALV
-269 LADYPALK
+269 DYPALK
-277 QELQTALDNSSA
+277 QELQTALDNSNA

-303 LNDVRTA
+303 LNDVRKA

-349 TSTSANYL
+349 TSTSADYL
-357 AAFDA
+357 AAFEA
-362 LETSIAVQVSSNQK
+362 LETSIAVQVSSDQS
-376 IDDWAFNTDQRYTI
+376 IDDWAINTDQLYTI
-390 DNMGYY
+390 DDMGYY
-396 LDQDHK
+396 LDQEHK

-408 LEAQDADVT
+408 LQTENADVT
-417 NLVIPSTVRY
+417 DLVIPSTVRY

-456 RHINDYGLSDYR
+456 RHINDWGLSDYR

-482 GNYIVNN
+482 GDNIVYN
-489 CPQLQRIKVNAEVPP
+489 CPKLQRIKVNADVPP

-510 NNRYYDEYGNSTYH
+510 NNSYYEDGYRTYRYFKVT
-524 YLRIVI
+524 I
-530 PRESFHAYRLVNAWN
+530 PRESFHAYRLVSAWN
-545 TDYNVLIGG
+545 TDRTVLIGG
-554 DEGITVNTGKIAAGD
+554 DEGVTVSTGKLAAGD
-569 LGHVVVEEAG
+569 LGHVVIDEAG
-579 YLQEVNKLIIE
+579 YLPEVNKLIIE

-599 KIGQM
+599 KMKDM
-604 TNLTELDLS
+604 TNLTEIDLS
-613 KALIDEIPSNAF
+613 GALIDEIPDGAF
-625 NGRWAIDK
+625 SGRWALDK
-633 VVLPPTLKKIGSYAF
+633 VVLPSTLRTIGSRAFYETRLTSIDIPKGVTSIKDYAF
-648 QNTSLTSVN
+648 YNSQKLEKADLPDSLTS
-657 IPDNVETIEN
+657 IGE
-667 NAFGRVKRLQ
+667 
-677 EVHLPDNLTALGGSA
+677 
-692 FEYCRN
+692 
-698 LRAVKIPSKIK
+698 
-709 VITWYAFRD
+709 YAFHR
-718 CSSLQSVELHDSITG
+718 CFSLQSVKIPAKLTTVSRSAFQSCQSLANLELHDSITTIG
-733 FGNESFA
+733 AYAFG
-740 GCDLREITL
+740 GCAFSELKIPASIRTIAE
-749 PKSTTAVGNHAFE
+749 GAFE
-762 GNANLSKVTFN
+762 MSFNLTKLTLN
-773 EGLIYI
+773 EGLERI
-779 GESAFQN
+779 GEIAFRQSP
-786 TAIDTLNCPSTLRNI
+786 IDTLNCPSTLRNI
-801 YNSAFAGCR
+801 YSNAFRDCT
-810 NLRQIYLNEGLTRIE
+810 NLRQINLNEGLTRIE
-825 MYALAN
+825 SGALAN

-867 PNTDN
+867 PNTDGN
-872 GCPLTS
+872 CPLSGT
-878 ADLTK
+878 DLTK
-883 AILYVPVWSLAEY
+883 AVLYVPVWSLSEY

-924 YFTLRDELDPDYRPD
+924 YFTLRDELAPDYRPD

-950 DSQGNTDYQHG
+950 DSQNNSDYQHG

-979 LSPYA
+979 LAPYA
-984 KYSYKQNYY
+984 KYAYEGGGYNYY
-993 YNENYRHLRPTSLI
+993 NDYRYLRPTSLI

-1089 YKPDDKNGNYDAAQF
+1089 FKPNDKNGSYDAAQF

-1165 WNSNNQNYEAYSPVD
+1165 WNSYNGNYEAYSPVD

-1229 IRAAYDSNTHT
+1229 IRAAYDSNAHT

-1376 ATGINAATV
+1376 ATGINAATA

-1413 GGKKGI
+1413 GGKKVI